1 MKASHQGGLSPN
13 KQNKYSIR
21 KYTVGTASL
30 LIGTTLIFGVHA
42 KDASAAEE
50 VAKQTQLAEE
60 KTEDTA
66 EATGE
71 SDSDLI
77 PEVPTQDTNQDNA
90 IEDLPEEGATS
101 EKAVNNAEQ
110 TQQDENLAEKQQGE
124 DKASSKTQPT
134 PTEKSAENEEAATV
148 DENKEQQATVAERK
162 AVVSQPQETEKS
174 NATNTTPTTT
184 ESTPQPKQLA
194 ETMKQVTALEDN
206 QEKEAKLVDYY
217 SKNAGVNSET
227 AKQVVQGMN
236 LDYQNLDSDQ
246 LTAEMLIALAN
257 KQEQNTPK
265 ATPVSLRSPK
275 NLMRAVTLGDAE
287 PQNSN
292 VSGTSKNVNDLIT
305 SDFKITVNSNKDGK
319 VVPGQS
325 TITLVGNVNVNDKVK
340 PGDYFTVKYSDAIQV
355 YGVNPEDI
363 KNIGDI
369 FDKKNGEKIVTAVH
383 DTKNNLITYTFTDYV
398 NRFSSVK
405 MNFDYTLFLDPTKL
419 PENKANLPLSVTI
432 GKNSKTVNTDI
443 TYPGYTV
450 GKDNSLGTS
459 FTEAISHVGDAQN
472 PGHYIQTVYVNP
484 LDKNLKN
491 VNLKVFVDHQNFPN
505 NIGQINDK
513 ATDLK
518 IYKAPKGY
526 TLSKG
531 YSIDTSK
538 LTDVTKDYSPAYSAD
553 DQVTVNFKDIDSPY
567 VVVVNTKFKPTVS
580 ENPTLV
586 QMARLS
592 SNNNTTI
599 QTGNGLGFTNNTSA
613 GASDGEKVYKVGN
626 YVWEDQNKDGIQNEK
641 GTGISGVEV
650 KLIDKSTN
658 QIIQTKTTS
667 ENGSYLFENV
677 KNGEYIIKFETP
689 NGYVSTNKNQGGDNA
704 LDSDGTEVVVTVNN
718 ADNLTIDSGF
728 YKPVYKL
735 GDKVWNDLN
744 KDGVQDDNE
753 PGISDV
759 KVTLKN
765 KAGQELK
772 VTKTNKDGK
781 YEFTDLPNGEYQVDF
796 ETPAGYV
803 PTIKNT
809 KDDTKDSD
817 GPLKAEGIISN
828 GDNFTVDQGFYKKE
842 EPKYHVGDKV
852 WEDTNKDGIQQD
864 SESGISGVKVT
875 LKGKDGE
882 TIETKAT
889 DDQGKYL
896 FENVTKGEYTIEF
909 ETPEGYKPTEIGK
922 GDADKDSNGTSAKV
936 TVDKDDITIDSGFYK
951 PTYSLG
957 DKVWEDTNKNGIQD
971 EDEKGIKGV
980 KVTLKDSTGEE
991 LDTTVTNDKGEYEF
1005 KDLPNGEYEVDFETP
1020 EGYVPTVANK
1030 EDDTKDSDGPLN
1042 AKGVI
1047 KDEDNLTVDQ
1057 GFYKKEEPPVQKP
1070 ATYKV
1075 GDKVWH
1081 DTNKDGIQ
1089 NVNEPGIS
1097 GVTVTLK
1104 QPDGT
1109 LITTKTDKD
1118 GNYIFKDLPNGK
1130 YEISFETPEGYEAT
1144 AEKAGDDRRLDSD
1157 GKTVTVEVNNA
1168 DDLTIDSGFY
1178 KKEEPPVQK
1187 PATYKVGDKVWH
1199 DTNKDGI
1206 QNVNE
1211 PGISGVTVTLK
1222 QPDGTL
1228 ITTKTDKD
1236 GNYIF
1241 KDLPNGKYEISFETP
1256 EGYEATA
1263 EKAGD
1268 DRRLDSDG
1276 KTVTVEVNNADD
1288 LTIDSGFYKKEEP
1301 PVQKPATYKVG
1312 DKVWHDTNKDGIQN
1326 VNEPGISGVTVTL
1339 KQPDGTL
1346 ITTKTD
1352 KDGNYIFK
1360 DLPNGKYEISF
1371 ETPEGY
1377 EATAEKA
1384 GDDRRL
1390 DSDGK
1395 TVTVE
1400 VNNADDLTID
1410 SGFYKKEEPPVQK
1423 PATYKVGDKVWHDTN
1438 KDGIQNVNEPGISG
1452 VTVTLKQPDGTLI
1465 TTKTDK
1471 DGNYI
1476 FKDLPN
1482 GKYEISFETPE
1493 GYEATAEKA
1502 GDDRRLDSDGKTVT
1516 VEVNNAD
1523 DLTIDSG
1530 FYKKE
1535 EPPVQKPATYKVGDK
1550 VWHDTN
1556 KDGIQNVNEPGI
1568 SGVTVT
1574 LKQPDGTLITT
1585 KTDKDGNYIFK
1596 DLPNGKY
1603 EISFETP
1610 EGYEATTANVG
1621 DDALDSDGKTVA
1633 VEVNNADDLTID
1645 SGFYKPV
1652 VEPPKTDATYKVGD
1666 KVWNDTNKDGI
1677 QNANEAGI
1685 EGVKVTLTKADGTTV
1700 ETRTDKDG
1708 NYIFTD
1714 LPNGKYEI
1722 SFETPEG
1729 YEATTENV
1737 GDDALDSDGTKV
1749 EVEVNNADDLTID
1762 SGFYKPVVEPPK
1774 TDATYKVGDK
1784 VWNDTNKDGIQN
1796 ANEAGIEGVKVT
1808 LTKADGTTVETRTD
1822 KDGNYIFTDLP
1833 NGKYEISFE
1842 TPEGYEATT
1851 ENVGDDAL
1859 DSDGTK
1865 VEVEVNNADDLTID
1879 SGFYKPVVE
1888 PPKTD
1893 ATYKVGDKVWNDTNK
1908 DGIQN
1913 ANEAGIEGVKVTLT
1927 KADGTT
1933 VETRTDKD
1941 GNYIFTDL
1949 PNGKYEI
1956 SFETP
1961 EGYEATTENVGD
1973 DALDSD
1979 GTKVEVEVN
1988 NADDLTIDSGFYKPV
2003 VEPPK
2008 TDATYKVG
2016 DKVWNDTNKDG
2027 IQNANEAGIE
2037 GVKVTLTKAD
2047 GTTVET
2053 RTDKDGNYIFTGLPN
2068 GKYEI
2073 SFETPEGYEATT
2085 ANVGDDALDSD
2096 GTKVEVEVNN
2106 ADDLTIDSGFYKPT
2120 PEVPAP
2126 EVPEQPGNPEVP
2138 APEVPEQ
2145 PGNPEVP
2152 TPEVPEQP
2160 GNPEVPTPEVPEQPG
2175 NPETPAPEVPEQP
2188 GNPEVPTPEQP
2199 GQPKVEKAM
2208 PSTPQKAE
2216 SKHKKETLPE
2226 TGQEN
2231 AGQTT
2236 LLGSLFAA
2244 LGGAFLL
2251 GRRRKDKKEQ

>member
-1 MKASHQGGLSPN
+1 MKKNQLGGISPN

-30 LIGTTLIFGVHA
+30 LIGSTLIFGVHA

-50 VAKQTQLAEE
+50 VAKQTLSAEE
-60 KTEDTA
+60 NKEESVDQSKELNDEEIPQVNEQNGDVTE
-66 EATGE
+66 EE
-71 SDSDLI
+71 N
-77 PEVPTQDTNQDNA
+77 VV
-90 IEDLPEEGATS
+90 EDLPEEENATEEATQEAEQPKQE
-101 EKAVNNAEQ
+101 EKAV
-110 TQQDENLAEKQQGE
+110 EKQQSE
-124 DKASSKTQPT
+124 DKAASEKPDT
-134 PTEKSAENEEAATV
+134 PTQKSTEKAPSV
-148 DENKEQQATVAERK
+148 DENKETQATTSERK
-162 AVVSQPQETEKS
+162 
-174 NATNTTPTTT
+174 TT
-184 ESTPQPKQLA
+184 ESASDVAPRAVTNSKEAQVPVDTEKAALATQANGLA
-194 ETMKQVTALEDN
+194 ETVKQVASLTSNE
-206 QEKEAKLVDYY
+206 EKEAKLVDYY
-217 SKNAGVNSET
+217 SKNAGVSSEA

-257 KQEQNTPK
+257 KQEKNAPK
-265 ATPVSLRSPK
+265 ATPVSLKSRSASIAEVQPT
-275 NLMRAVTLGDAE
+275 TLSGR
-287 PQNSN
+287 N
-292 VSGTSKNVNDLIT
+292 VSDLIQSET
-305 SDFKITVNSNKDGK
+305 KLTVNPTKTGD

-325 TITLVGNVNVNDKVK
+325 SVSLKSALSVDDNVKA
-340 PGDYFTVKYSDAIQV
+340 GDYFVVKYSENLQV
-355 YGVNPEDI
+355 YGVNPEDK
-363 KNIGDI
+363 KNIGDVY
-369 FDKKNGEKIVTAVH
+369 DRANGEKIATAVH
-383 DTKNNLITYTFTDYV
+383 DINNKTVTYTFTEYV
-398 NRFSSVK
+398 NRFNSVK
-405 MNFDYTLFLDPTKL
+405 MNFDYTLFFDSK
-419 PENKANLPLSVTI
+419 NLPDSKVNVPISVTI
-432 GKNSKTVNTDI
+432 GDKVNSINTNI
-443 TYPGYTV
+443 TYPEYTHYD
-450 GKDNSLGTS
+450 KNSLGTA
-459 FTEAISHVGDAQN
+459 FTEAISHVEDTQN
-472 PGHYIQTVYVNP
+472 PGHYIQTIYVNP
-484 LDKNLKN
+484 LNENLKN
-491 VNLKVFVDHQNFPN
+491 VNLKVYVDHQKFPE
-505 NIGQINDK
+505 NIGQINADK
-513 ATDLK
+513 TEIK
-518 IYKAPKGY
+518 IYQVPKGY
-526 TLSKG
+526 TLNKG
-531 YSIDTSK
+531 YYIEPSKLIDVSKNYSPIYGSNDQVSID
-538 LTDVTKDYSPAYSAD
+538 
-553 DQVTVNFKDIDSPY
+553 FKDIESPY
-567 VVVVNTKFKPTVS
+567 IVVVNTKFKPTSS

-586 QMARLS
+586 QMAQLS
-592 SNNNTTI
+592 STNNRTI
-599 QTGNGLGFTNNTSA
+599 QTGNGLGFTNNSSG
-613 GASDGEKVYKVGN
+613 GASLGEKVYKVGN
-626 YVWEDQNKDGIQNEK
+626 YVWEDKNKDGIQNET
-641 GTGISGVEV
+641 GAGISGVKV
-650 KLIDKSTN
+650 TLIDKETK
-658 QIIQTKTTS
+658 QTIQTKKTN

-677 KNGEYIIKFETP
+677 KNGNYIIKFEKP
-689 NGYVSTNKNQGGDNA
+689 DGYEPTLKDQGKDDEK
-704 LDSDGTEVVVTVNN
+704 DSDGTEVEVTVNN
-718 ADNLTIDSGF
+718 SDNLTIDSGF

-744 KDGVQDDNE
+744 KDGIQDDNE
-753 PGISDV
+753 PGIANV

-765 KAGQELK
+765 KEGQELK
-772 VTKTNKDGK
+772 VTQTNEEGK

-796 ETPAGYV
+796 ETPDDYV
-803 PTIKNT
+803 PTKPNT
-809 KDDTKDSD
+809 VDDTRDSD
-817 GPLKAEGIISN
+817 GPSN
-828 GDNFTVDQGFYKKE
+828 AIGVIKDKDNLTVDQGFYKKE
-842 EPKYHVGDKV
+842 ETKYHVGDKVWEDSNKDGIQQDTESGISGVKVTLKDKDGKVVETKTTDEKGNYLFENVSKGEYTIEFETPQGYKPTVTGKGELDKDSNGTSAEITVTQNDLTIDSGFYKPTYSLGDKVWEDTNKNGIQDKDEKGVQGVLINVFNSKNQLVDTVTTNEKGEYSVPNLPNGDYKVEFKNIPAGYVVSPTEQGNDISVDSNGLSSVITIKDQDNLTADLGIYQPTFKVGDKV
-852 WEDTNKDGIQQD
+852 WEDTNKDGIQGE

-875 LKGKDGE
+875 LKDKDGKVV
-882 TIETKAT
+882 ETKTT
-889 DDQGKYL
+889 DEKGNYL
-896 FENVTKGEYTIEF
+896 FENVAKGDYTIEF
-909 ETPEGYKPTEIGK
+909 ETPEGYKPTVTGK

-936 TVDKDDITIDSGFYK
+936 TVDKDDLTIDSGFYK

-957 DKVWEDTNKNGIQD
+957 DKVWEDRNKNGIQD

-1005 KDLPNGEYEVDFETP
+1005 KDLPNGEYQVDFETP
-1020 EGYVPTVANK
+1020 EGYVPTVANT

-1144 AEKAGDDRRLDSD
+1144 TANVGDDALDSD
-1157 GKTVTVEVNNA
+1157 GTKVEVEVNNA

-1178 KKEEPPVQK
+1178 KPVVEPPKTDATYKVGDKVWHDTNKDGIQNVNEPGISGVTVTLKQPDGTLISTKTDKEGNYIFKDLPNGKYEISFETPEGYEATTANVGDDALDSDGTKVEVEVNNADDLTIDSGFYK
-1187 PATYKVGDKVWH
+1187 PVVEPPKTDATYKVGDKVWH

-1241 KDLPNGKYEISFETP
+1241 T
-1256 EGYEATA
+1256 
-1263 EKAGD
+1263 
-1268 DRRLDSDG
+1268 
-1276 KTVTVEVNNADD
+1276 
-1288 LTIDSGFYKKEEP
+1288 
-1301 PVQKPATYKVG
+1301 
-1312 DKVWHDTNKDGIQN
+1312 
-1326 VNEPGISGVTVTL
+1326 
-1339 KQPDGTL
+1339 
-1346 ITTKTD
+1346 
-1352 KDGNYIFK
+1352 
-1360 DLPNGKYEISF
+1360 
-1371 ETPEGY
+1371 
-1377 EATAEKA
+1377 
-1384 GDDRRL
+1384 
-1390 DSDGK
+1390 
-1395 TVTVE
+1395 
-1400 VNNADDLTID
+1400 
-1410 SGFYKKEEPPVQK
+1410 
-1423 PATYKVGDKVWHDTN
+1423 
-1438 KDGIQNVNEPGISG
+1438 
-1452 VTVTLKQPDGTLI
+1452 
-1465 TTKTDK
+1465 
-1471 DGNYI
+1471 
-1476 FKDLPN
+1476 
-1482 GKYEISFETPE
+1482 
-1493 GYEATAEKA
+1493 
-1502 GDDRRLDSDGKTVT
+1502 
-1516 VEVNNAD
+1516 
-1523 DLTIDSG
+1523 
-1530 FYKKE
+1530 
-1535 EPPVQKPATYKVGDK
+1535 
-1550 VWHDTN
+1550 
-1556 KDGIQNVNEPGI
+1556 
-1568 SGVTVT
+1568 
-1574 LKQPDGTLITT
+1574 
-1585 KTDKDGNYIFK
+1585 

-1610 EGYEATTANVG
+1610 EGYEATTA
-1621 DDALDSDGKTVA
+1621 
-1633 VEVNNADDLTID
+1633 
-1645 SGFYKPV
+1645 
-1652 VEPPKTDATYKVGD
+1652 
-1666 KVWNDTNKDGI
+1666 
-1677 QNANEAGI
+1677 
-1685 EGVKVTLTKADGTTV
+1685 
-1700 ETRTDKDG
+1700 
-1708 NYIFTD
+1708 
-1714 LPNGKYEI
+1714 
-1722 SFETPEG
+1722 
-1729 YEATTENV
+1729 NV

-1851 ENVGDDAL
+1851 ANVGDDAL

-1961 EGYEATTENVGD
+1961 EGYEATT
-1973 DALDSD
+1973 
-1979 GTKVEVEVN
+1979 
-1988 NADDLTIDSGFYKPV
+1988 
-2003 VEPPK
+2003 
-2008 TDATYKVG
+2008 
-2016 DKVWNDTNKDG
+2016 
-2027 IQNANEAGIE
+2027 
-2037 GVKVTLTKAD
+2037 
-2047 GTTVET
+2047 
-2053 RTDKDGNYIFTGLPN
+2053 
-2068 GKYEI
+2068 
-2073 SFETPEGYEATT
+2073 

-2106 ADDLTIDSGFYKPT
+2106 ADDLTIDSGFYKLT
-2120 PEVPAP
+2120 PEVPA
-2126 EVPEQPGNPEVP
+2126 PEVP

-2175 NPETPAPEVPEQP
+2175 NPEVPAPEVPEQP
-2188 GNPEVPTPEQP
+2188 GNPEVPTPEVPEQPGNPETPTPEVPEQPGNPETPTPEVPEQPGNPETPTPEVPKQPGNPETPAPNMPEQP

>member
-1 MKASHQGGLSPN
+1 MKKNQLGGISPN

-30 LIGTTLIFGVHA
+30 LIGSTLIFGVHA

-50 VAKQTQLAEE
+50 VAKQTLSAEE
-60 KTEDTA
+60 NKEESVDQSKELNDEEIPQVNEQNGDVTE
-66 EATGE
+66 EE
-71 SDSDLI
+71 N
-77 PEVPTQDTNQDNA
+77 VV
-90 IEDLPEEGATS
+90 EDLPEEENATEEATQEAEQPKQE
-101 EKAVNNAEQ
+101 EKAV
-110 TQQDENLAEKQQGE
+110 EKQQSE
-124 DKASSKTQPT
+124 DKAASEKPDT
-134 PTEKSAENEEAATV
+134 PTQKSTEKAPSV
-148 DENKEQQATVAERK
+148 DENKETQATTSERK
-162 AVVSQPQETEKS
+162 
-174 NATNTTPTTT
+174 TT
-184 ESTPQPKQLA
+184 ESASDVAPRAVTNSKEAQVPVDTEKAALATQANGLA
-194 ETMKQVTALEDN
+194 ETVKQVASLTSNE
-206 QEKEAKLVDYY
+206 EKEAKLVDYY
-217 SKNAGVNSET
+217 SKNAGVSSEA

-257 KQEQNTPK
+257 KQEKNAPK
-265 ATPVSLRSPK
+265 ATPVSLKSRSASIAEVQPT
-275 NLMRAVTLGDAE
+275 TLSGR
-287 PQNSN
+287 N
-292 VSGTSKNVNDLIT
+292 VSDLIQSET
-305 SDFKITVNSNKDGK
+305 KLTVNPTKTGD

-325 TITLVGNVNVNDKVK
+325 SVSLKSALSVDDNVKA
-340 PGDYFTVKYSDAIQV
+340 GDYFVVKYSENLQV
-355 YGVNPEDI
+355 YGVNPEDK
-363 KNIGDI
+363 KNIGDVY
-369 FDKKNGEKIVTAVH
+369 DRANGEKIATAVH
-383 DTKNNLITYTFTDYV
+383 DINNKTVTYTFTEYV
-398 NRFSSVK
+398 NRFNSVK
-405 MNFDYTLFLDPTKL
+405 MNFDYTLFFDSK
-419 PENKANLPLSVTI
+419 NLPDSKVNVPISVTI
-432 GKNSKTVNTDI
+432 GDKVNSINTNI
-443 TYPGYTV
+443 TYPEYTHYD
-450 GKDNSLGTS
+450 KNSLGTA
-459 FTEAISHVGDAQN
+459 FTEAISHVEDTQN
-472 PGHYIQTVYVNP
+472 PGHYIQTIYVNP
-484 LDKNLKN
+484 LNENLKN
-491 VNLKVFVDHQNFPN
+491 VNLKVYVDHQKFPE
-505 NIGQINDK
+505 NIGQINADK
-513 ATDLK
+513 TEIK
-518 IYKAPKGY
+518 IYQVPKGY
-526 TLSKG
+526 TLNKG
-531 YSIDTSK
+531 YYIEPSKLIDVSKNYSPIYGSNDQVSID
-538 LTDVTKDYSPAYSAD
+538 
-553 DQVTVNFKDIDSPY
+553 FKDIESPY
-567 VVVVNTKFKPTVS
+567 IVVVNTKFKPTSS

-586 QMARLS
+586 QMAQLS
-592 SNNNTTI
+592 STNNRTI
-599 QTGNGLGFTNNTSA
+599 QTGNGLGFTNNSSG
-613 GASDGEKVYKVGN
+613 GASLGEKVYKVGN
-626 YVWEDQNKDGIQNEK
+626 YVWEDKNKDGIQNET
-641 GTGISGVEV
+641 GAGISGVKV
-650 KLIDKSTN
+650 TLIDKETK
-658 QIIQTKTTS
+658 QTIQTKKTN

-677 KNGEYIIKFETP
+677 KNGNYIIKFEKP
-689 NGYVSTNKNQGGDNA
+689 DGYEPTLKDQGKDDEK
-704 LDSDGTEVVVTVNN
+704 DSDGTEVEVTVNN
-718 ADNLTIDSGF
+718 SDNLTIDSGF

-744 KDGVQDDNE
+744 KDGIQDDNE
-753 PGISDV
+753 PGIANV

-765 KAGQELK
+765 KEGQELK
-772 VTKTNKDGK
+772 VTQTNEEGK

-796 ETPAGYV
+796 ETPDDYV
-803 PTIKNT
+803 PTKPNT
-809 KDDTKDSD
+809 VDDTRDSD
-817 GPLKAEGIISN
+817 GPSN
-828 GDNFTVDQGFYKKE
+828 AIGVIKDKDNLTVDQGFYKKE
-842 EPKYHVGDKV
+842 ETKYHVGDKVWEDSNKDGIQQDTESGISGVKVTLKDKDGKVVETKTTDEKGNYLFENVSKGEYTIEFETPQGYKPTVTGKGELDKDSNGTSAEITVTQNDLTIDSGFYKPTYSLGDKVWEDTNKNGIQDKDEKGVQGVLINVFNSKNQLVDTVTTNEKGEYSVPNLPNGDYKVEFKNIPAGYVVSPTEQGNDISVDSNGLSSVITIKDQDNLTADLGIYQPTFKVGDKV
-852 WEDTNKDGIQQD
+852 WEDTNKDGIQGE

-875 LKGKDGE
+875 LKDKDGKVV
-882 TIETKAT
+882 ETKTT
-889 DDQGKYL
+889 DEKGNYL
-896 FENVTKGEYTIEF
+896 FENVAKGDYTIEF
-909 ETPEGYKPTEIGK
+909 ETPEGYKPTVTGK

-936 TVDKDDITIDSGFYK
+936 TVDKDDLTIDSGFYK

-957 DKVWEDTNKNGIQD
+957 DKVWEDRNKNGIQD

-1005 KDLPNGEYEVDFETP
+1005 KDLPNGEYQVDFETP
-1020 EGYVPTVANK
+1020 EGYVPTVANT

-1144 AEKAGDDRRLDSD
+1144 TEKAGDDRRLDSD

-1228 ITTKTDKD
+1228 ISTKTDKE

-1256 EGYEATA
+1256 EGYEATTA
-1263 EKAGD
+1263 NVGD
-1268 DRRLDSDG
+1268 DALDSDG
-1276 KTVTVEVNNADD
+1276 TKVEVEVNNADD
-1288 LTIDSGFYKKEEP
+1288 LTIDSGFYKPVVEP
-1301 PVQKPATYKVG
+1301 PKTDATYKVG

-1352 KDGNYIFK
+1352 KDGNYIF
-1360 DLPNGKYEISF
+1360 
-1371 ETPEGY
+1371 T
-1377 EATAEKA
+1377 
-1384 GDDRRL
+1384 
-1390 DSDGK
+1390 
-1395 TVTVE
+1395 
-1400 VNNADDLTID
+1400 
-1410 SGFYKKEEPPVQK
+1410 
-1423 PATYKVGDKVWHDTN
+1423 
-1438 KDGIQNVNEPGISG
+1438 
-1452 VTVTLKQPDGTLI
+1452 
-1465 TTKTDK
+1465 
-1471 DGNYI
+1471 
-1476 FKDLPN
+1476 
-1482 GKYEISFETPE
+1482 
-1493 GYEATAEKA
+1493 
-1502 GDDRRLDSDGKTVT
+1502 
-1516 VEVNNAD
+1516 
-1523 DLTIDSG
+1523 
-1530 FYKKE
+1530 
-1535 EPPVQKPATYKVGDK
+1535 
-1550 VWHDTN
+1550 
-1556 KDGIQNVNEPGI
+1556 
-1568 SGVTVT
+1568 
-1574 LKQPDGTLITT
+1574 
-1585 KTDKDGNYIFK
+1585 

-1610 EGYEATTANVG
+1610 EGYEATTA
-1621 DDALDSDGKTVA
+1621 
-1633 VEVNNADDLTID
+1633 
-1645 SGFYKPV
+1645 
-1652 VEPPKTDATYKVGD
+1652 
-1666 KVWNDTNKDGI
+1666 
-1677 QNANEAGI
+1677 
-1685 EGVKVTLTKADGTTV
+1685 
-1700 ETRTDKDG
+1700 
-1708 NYIFTD
+1708 
-1714 LPNGKYEI
+1714 
-1722 SFETPEG
+1722 
-1729 YEATTENV
+1729 NV

-1851 ENVGDDAL
+1851 
-1859 DSDGTK
+1859 
-1865 VEVEVNNADDLTID
+1865 
-1879 SGFYKPVVE
+1879 
-1888 PPKTD
+1888 
-1893 ATYKVGDKVWNDTNK
+1893 
-1908 DGIQN
+1908 
-1913 ANEAGIEGVKVTLT
+1913 
-1927 KADGTT
+1927 
-1933 VETRTDKD
+1933 
-1941 GNYIFTDL
+1941 
-1949 PNGKYEI
+1949 
-1956 SFETP
+1956 
-1961 EGYEATTENVGD
+1961 
-1973 DALDSD
+1973 
-1979 GTKVEVEVN
+1979 
-1988 NADDLTIDSGFYKPV
+1988 
-2003 VEPPK
+2003 
-2008 TDATYKVG
+2008 
-2016 DKVWNDTNKDG
+2016 
-2027 IQNANEAGIE
+2027 
-2037 GVKVTLTKAD
+2037 
-2047 GTTVET
+2047 
-2053 RTDKDGNYIFTGLPN
+2053 
-2068 GKYEI
+2068 
-2073 SFETPEGYEATT
+2073 

-2106 ADDLTIDSGFYKPT
+2106 ADDLTIDSGFYKLT
-2120 PEVPAP
+2120 PEVPA
-2126 EVPEQPGNPEVP
+2126 PEVP

-2175 NPETPAPEVPEQP
+2175 NPEVPAPEVPEQP
-2188 GNPEVPTPEQP
+2188 GNPEVPTPEVPEQPGNPETPTPEVPEQPGNPETPTPEVPEQPGNPETPTPEVPEQPGNPEVPTPEVPKQPGNPETPAPNMPEQP

>member
-1 MKASHQGGLSPN
+1 MKKNQLGGISPN

-30 LIGTTLIFGVHA
+30 LIGSTLIFGVHA

-50 VAKQTQLAEE
+50 VAKQTLSAEE
-60 KTEDTA
+60 NKEESVDQSKELNDEEIPQVNEQNGDVTE
-66 EATGE
+66 EE
-71 SDSDLI
+71 N
-77 PEVPTQDTNQDNA
+77 VV
-90 IEDLPEEGATS
+90 EDLPEEENATEEATQEAEQPKQE
-101 EKAVNNAEQ
+101 EKAV
-110 TQQDENLAEKQQGE
+110 EKQQSE
-124 DKASSKTQPT
+124 DKAASEKPDT
-134 PTEKSAENEEAATV
+134 PTQKSTEKAPSV
-148 DENKEQQATVAERK
+148 DENKETQATTSERK
-162 AVVSQPQETEKS
+162 
-174 NATNTTPTTT
+174 TT
-184 ESTPQPKQLA
+184 ESASDVAPRAVTNSKEAQVPVDTEKAALATQANGLA
-194 ETMKQVTALEDN
+194 ETVKQVASLTSNE
-206 QEKEAKLVDYY
+206 EKEAKLVDYY
-217 SKNAGVNSET
+217 SKNAGVSSEA

-257 KQEQNTPK
+257 KQEKNAPK
-265 ATPVSLRSPK
+265 ATPVSLKSRSASIAEVQPT
-275 NLMRAVTLGDAE
+275 TLSGR
-287 PQNSN
+287 N
-292 VSGTSKNVNDLIT
+292 VSDLIQSET
-305 SDFKITVNSNKDGK
+305 KLTVNPTKTGD

-325 TITLVGNVNVNDKVK
+325 SVSLKSALSVDDNVKA
-340 PGDYFTVKYSDAIQV
+340 GDYFVVKYSENLQV
-355 YGVNPEDI
+355 YGVNPEDK
-363 KNIGDI
+363 KNIGDVY
-369 FDKKNGEKIVTAVH
+369 DRANGEKIATAVH
-383 DTKNNLITYTFTDYV
+383 DINNKTVTYTFTEYV
-398 NRFSSVK
+398 NRFNSVK
-405 MNFDYTLFLDPTKL
+405 MNFDYTLFFDSK
-419 PENKANLPLSVTI
+419 NLPDSKVNVPISVTI
-432 GKNSKTVNTDI
+432 GDKVNSINTNI
-443 TYPGYTV
+443 TYPEYTHYD
-450 GKDNSLGTS
+450 KNSLGTA
-459 FTEAISHVGDAQN
+459 FTEAISHVEDTQN
-472 PGHYIQTVYVNP
+472 PGHYIQTIYVNP
-484 LDKNLKN
+484 LNENLKN
-491 VNLKVFVDHQNFPN
+491 VNLKVYVDHQKFPE
-505 NIGQINDK
+505 NIGQINADK
-513 ATDLK
+513 TEIK
-518 IYKAPKGY
+518 IYQVPKGY
-526 TLSKG
+526 TLNKG
-531 YSIDTSK
+531 YYIEPSKLIDVSKNYSPIYGSNDQVSID
-538 LTDVTKDYSPAYSAD
+538 
-553 DQVTVNFKDIDSPY
+553 FKDIESPY
-567 VVVVNTKFKPTVS
+567 IVVVNTKFKPTSS

-586 QMARLS
+586 QMAQLS
-592 SNNNTTI
+592 STNNRTI
-599 QTGNGLGFTNNTSA
+599 QTGNGLGFTNNSSG
-613 GASDGEKVYKVGN
+613 GASLGEKVYKVGN
-626 YVWEDQNKDGIQNEK
+626 YVWEDKNKDGIQNET
-641 GTGISGVEV
+641 GAGISGVKV
-650 KLIDKSTN
+650 TLIDKETK
-658 QIIQTKTTS
+658 QTIQTKKTN

-677 KNGEYIIKFETP
+677 KNGNYIIKFEKP
-689 NGYVSTNKNQGGDNA
+689 DGYEPTLKDQGKDDEK
-704 LDSDGTEVVVTVNN
+704 DSDGTEVEVTVNN
-718 ADNLTIDSGF
+718 SDNLTIDSGF

-744 KDGVQDDNE
+744 KDGIQDDNE
-753 PGISDV
+753 PGIANV

-765 KAGQELK
+765 KEGQELK
-772 VTKTNKDGK
+772 VTQTNEEGK

-796 ETPAGYV
+796 ETPDDYV
-803 PTIKNT
+803 PTKPNT
-809 KDDTKDSD
+809 VDDTRDSD
-817 GPLKAEGIISN
+817 GPSN
-828 GDNFTVDQGFYKKE
+828 AIGVIKDKDNLTVDQGFYKKE
-842 EPKYHVGDKV
+842 ETKYHVGDKVWEDSNKDGIQQDTESGISGVKVTLKDKDGKVVETKTTDEKGNYLFENVSKGEYTIEFETPQGYKPTVTGKGELDKDSNGTSAEITVTQNDLTIDSGFYKPTYSLGDKVWEDTNKNGIQDKDEKGVQGVLINVFNSKNQLVDTVTTNEKGEYSVPNLPNGDYKVEFKNIPAGYVVSPTEQGNDISVDSNGLSSVITIKDQDNLTADLGIYQPTFKVGDKV
-852 WEDTNKDGIQQD
+852 WEDTNKDGIQGE

-875 LKGKDGE
+875 LKDKDGKVV
-882 TIETKAT
+882 ETKTT
-889 DDQGKYL
+889 DEKGNYL
-896 FENVTKGEYTIEF
+896 FENVAKGDYTIEF
-909 ETPEGYKPTEIGK
+909 ETPEGYKPTVTGK

-936 TVDKDDITIDSGFYK
+936 TVDKDDLTIDSGFYK

-957 DKVWEDTNKNGIQD
+957 DKVWEDRNKNGIQD

-1005 KDLPNGEYEVDFETP
+1005 KDLPNGEYQVDFETP
-1020 EGYVPTVANK
+1020 EGYVPTVANT

-1144 AEKAGDDRRLDSD
+1144 TANVGDDALDSD
-1157 GKTVTVEVNNA
+1157 GTKVEVEVNNA

-1178 KKEEPPVQK
+1178 KPVVEPPKTDATYKVGDKVWHDTNKDGIQNVNEPGISGVTVTLKQPDGTLISTKTDKEGNYIFKDLPNGKYEISFETPEGYEATTANVGDDALDSDGTKVEVEVNNADDLTIDSGFYK
-1187 PATYKVGDKVWH
+1187 PVVEPPKTDATYKVGDKVWH

-1241 KDLPNGKYEISFETP
+1241 T
-1256 EGYEATA
+1256 
-1263 EKAGD
+1263 
-1268 DRRLDSDG
+1268 
-1276 KTVTVEVNNADD
+1276 
-1288 LTIDSGFYKKEEP
+1288 
-1301 PVQKPATYKVG
+1301 
-1312 DKVWHDTNKDGIQN
+1312 
-1326 VNEPGISGVTVTL
+1326 
-1339 KQPDGTL
+1339 
-1346 ITTKTD
+1346 
-1352 KDGNYIFK
+1352 
-1360 DLPNGKYEISF
+1360 
-1371 ETPEGY
+1371 
-1377 EATAEKA
+1377 
-1384 GDDRRL
+1384 
-1390 DSDGK
+1390 
-1395 TVTVE
+1395 
-1400 VNNADDLTID
+1400 
-1410 SGFYKKEEPPVQK
+1410 
-1423 PATYKVGDKVWHDTN
+1423 
-1438 KDGIQNVNEPGISG
+1438 
-1452 VTVTLKQPDGTLI
+1452 
-1465 TTKTDK
+1465 
-1471 DGNYI
+1471 
-1476 FKDLPN
+1476 
-1482 GKYEISFETPE
+1482 
-1493 GYEATAEKA
+1493 
-1502 GDDRRLDSDGKTVT
+1502 
-1516 VEVNNAD
+1516 
-1523 DLTIDSG
+1523 
-1530 FYKKE
+1530 
-1535 EPPVQKPATYKVGDK
+1535 
-1550 VWHDTN
+1550 
-1556 KDGIQNVNEPGI
+1556 
-1568 SGVTVT
+1568 
-1574 LKQPDGTLITT
+1574 
-1585 KTDKDGNYIFK
+1585 

-1610 EGYEATTANVG
+1610 EGYEATTA
-1621 DDALDSDGKTVA
+1621 
-1633 VEVNNADDLTID
+1633 
-1645 SGFYKPV
+1645 
-1652 VEPPKTDATYKVGD
+1652 
-1666 KVWNDTNKDGI
+1666 
-1677 QNANEAGI
+1677 
-1685 EGVKVTLTKADGTTV
+1685 
-1700 ETRTDKDG
+1700 
-1708 NYIFTD
+1708 
-1714 LPNGKYEI
+1714 
-1722 SFETPEG
+1722 
-1729 YEATTENV
+1729 NV

-1851 ENVGDDAL
+1851 ANVGDDAL

-1961 EGYEATTENVGD
+1961 EGYEATT
-1973 DALDSD
+1973 
-1979 GTKVEVEVN
+1979 
-1988 NADDLTIDSGFYKPV
+1988 
-2003 VEPPK
+2003 
-2008 TDATYKVG
+2008 
-2016 DKVWNDTNKDG
+2016 
-2027 IQNANEAGIE
+2027 
-2037 GVKVTLTKAD
+2037 
-2047 GTTVET
+2047 
-2053 RTDKDGNYIFTGLPN
+2053 
-2068 GKYEI
+2068 
-2073 SFETPEGYEATT
+2073 

-2106 ADDLTIDSGFYKPT
+2106 ADDLTIDSGFYKLT
-2120 PEVPAP
+2120 PEVPA
-2126 EVPEQPGNPEVP
+2126 PEVP

-2175 NPETPAPEVPEQP
+2175 NPEVPAPEVPEQP
-2188 GNPEVPTPEQP
+2188 GNPEVPTPEVPEQPGNPETPTPEVPEQPGNPETPTPEVPKQPGNPETPAPNMPEQP

>member
-1 MKASHQGGLSPN
+1 MKKNQLGGISPN

-30 LIGTTLIFGVHA
+30 LIGSTLIFGVHA

-50 VAKQTQLAEE
+50 VAKQTLSAEE
-60 KTEDTA
+60 NKEESVDQSKELNDEEIPQVNEQNGDVTE
-66 EATGE
+66 EE
-71 SDSDLI
+71 N
-77 PEVPTQDTNQDNA
+77 VV
-90 IEDLPEEGATS
+90 EDLPEEENATEEATQEAEQPKQE
-101 EKAVNNAEQ
+101 EKAV
-110 TQQDENLAEKQQGE
+110 EKQQSE
-124 DKASSKTQPT
+124 DKAASEKPDT
-134 PTEKSAENEEAATV
+134 PTQKSTEKAPSV
-148 DENKEQQATVAERK
+148 DENKETQATTSERK
-162 AVVSQPQETEKS
+162 
-174 NATNTTPTTT
+174 TT
-184 ESTPQPKQLA
+184 ESASDVAPRAVTNSKEAQVPVDTEKAALATQANGLA
-194 ETMKQVTALEDN
+194 ETVKQVASLTSNE
-206 QEKEAKLVDYY
+206 EKEAKLVDYY
-217 SKNAGVNSET
+217 SKNAGVSSEA

-257 KQEQNTPK
+257 KQEKNAPK
-265 ATPVSLRSPK
+265 ATPVSLKSRSASIAEVQPT
-275 NLMRAVTLGDAE
+275 TLSGR
-287 PQNSN
+287 N
-292 VSGTSKNVNDLIT
+292 VSDLIQSET
-305 SDFKITVNSNKDGK
+305 KLTVNPTKTGD

-325 TITLVGNVNVNDKVK
+325 SVSLKSALSVDDNVKA
-340 PGDYFTVKYSDAIQV
+340 GDYFVVKYSENLQV
-355 YGVNPEDI
+355 YGVNPEDK
-363 KNIGDI
+363 KNIGDVY
-369 FDKKNGEKIVTAVH
+369 DRANGEKIATAVH
-383 DTKNNLITYTFTDYV
+383 DINNKTVTYTFTEYV
-398 NRFSSVK
+398 NRFNSVK
-405 MNFDYTLFLDPTKL
+405 MNFDYTLFFDSK
-419 PENKANLPLSVTI
+419 NLPDSKVNVPISVTI
-432 GKNSKTVNTDI
+432 GDKVNSINTNI
-443 TYPGYTV
+443 TYPEYTHYD
-450 GKDNSLGTS
+450 KNSLGTA
-459 FTEAISHVGDAQN
+459 FTEAISHVEDTQN
-472 PGHYIQTVYVNP
+472 PGHYIQTIYVNP
-484 LDKNLKN
+484 LNENLKN
-491 VNLKVFVDHQNFPN
+491 VNLKVYVDHQKFPE
-505 NIGQINDK
+505 NIGQINADK
-513 ATDLK
+513 TEIK
-518 IYKAPKGY
+518 IYQVPKGY
-526 TLSKG
+526 TLNKG
-531 YSIDTSK
+531 YYIEPSKLIDVSKNYSPIYGSNDQVSID
-538 LTDVTKDYSPAYSAD
+538 
-553 DQVTVNFKDIDSPY
+553 FKDIESPY
-567 VVVVNTKFKPTVS
+567 IVVVNTKFKPTSS

-586 QMARLS
+586 QMAQLS
-592 SNNNTTI
+592 STNNRTI
-599 QTGNGLGFTNNTSA
+599 QTGNGLGFTNNSSG
-613 GASDGEKVYKVGN
+613 GASLGEKVYKVGN
-626 YVWEDQNKDGIQNEK
+626 YVWEDKNKDGIQNET
-641 GTGISGVEV
+641 GAGISGVKV
-650 KLIDKSTN
+650 TLIDKETK
-658 QIIQTKTTS
+658 QTIQTKKTN

-677 KNGEYIIKFETP
+677 KNGNYIIKFEKP
-689 NGYVSTNKNQGGDNA
+689 DGYEPTLKDQGKDDEK
-704 LDSDGTEVVVTVNN
+704 DSDGTEVEVTVNN
-718 ADNLTIDSGF
+718 SDNLTIDSGF

-744 KDGVQDDNE
+744 KDGIQDDNE
-753 PGISDV
+753 PGIANV

-765 KAGQELK
+765 KEGQELK
-772 VTKTNKDGK
+772 VTQTNEEGK

-796 ETPAGYV
+796 ETPDDYV
-803 PTIKNT
+803 PTKPNT
-809 KDDTKDSD
+809 VDDTRDSD
-817 GPLKAEGIISN
+817 GPSN
-828 GDNFTVDQGFYKKE
+828 AIGVIKDKDNLTVDQGFYKKE
-842 EPKYHVGDKV
+842 ETKYHVGDKVWEDSNKDGIQQDTESGISGVKVTLKDKDGKVVETKTTDEKGNYLFENVSKGEYTIEFETPQGYKPTVTGKGELDKDSNGTSAEITVTQNDLTIDSGFYKPTYSLGDKVWEDTNKNGIQDKDEKGVQGVLINVFNSKNQLVDTVTTNEKGEYSVPNLPNGDYKVEFKNIPAGYVVSPTEQGNDISVDSNGLSSVITIKDQDNLTADLGIYQPTFKVGDKV
-852 WEDTNKDGIQQD
+852 WEDTNKDGIQGE

-875 LKGKDGE
+875 LKDKDGKVV
-882 TIETKAT
+882 ETKTT
-889 DDQGKYL
+889 DEKGNYL
-896 FENVTKGEYTIEF
+896 FENVAKGDYTIEF
-909 ETPEGYKPTEIGK
+909 ETPEGYKPTVTGK

-936 TVDKDDITIDSGFYK
+936 TVDKDDLTIDSGFYK

-957 DKVWEDTNKNGIQD
+957 DKVWEDRNKNGIQD

-1005 KDLPNGEYEVDFETP
+1005 KDLPNGEYQVDFETP
-1020 EGYVPTVANK
+1020 EGYVPTVANT

-1144 AEKAGDDRRLDSD
+1144 TEKAGDDRRLDSD

-1228 ITTKTDKD
+1228 ISTKTDKE

-1256 EGYEATA
+1256 EGYEATTA
-1263 EKAGD
+1263 NVGD
-1268 DRRLDSDG
+1268 DALDSDG
-1276 KTVTVEVNNADD
+1276 TKVEVEVNNADD
-1288 LTIDSGFYKKEEP
+1288 LTIDSGFYKPVVEP
-1301 PVQKPATYKVG
+1301 PKTDATYKVG

-1352 KDGNYIFK
+1352 KDGNYIF
-1360 DLPNGKYEISF
+1360 
-1371 ETPEGY
+1371 T
-1377 EATAEKA
+1377 
-1384 GDDRRL
+1384 
-1390 DSDGK
+1390 
-1395 TVTVE
+1395 
-1400 VNNADDLTID
+1400 
-1410 SGFYKKEEPPVQK
+1410 
-1423 PATYKVGDKVWHDTN
+1423 
-1438 KDGIQNVNEPGISG
+1438 
-1452 VTVTLKQPDGTLI
+1452 
-1465 TTKTDK
+1465 
-1471 DGNYI
+1471 
-1476 FKDLPN
+1476 
-1482 GKYEISFETPE
+1482 
-1493 GYEATAEKA
+1493 
-1502 GDDRRLDSDGKTVT
+1502 
-1516 VEVNNAD
+1516 
-1523 DLTIDSG
+1523 
-1530 FYKKE
+1530 
-1535 EPPVQKPATYKVGDK
+1535 
-1550 VWHDTN
+1550 
-1556 KDGIQNVNEPGI
+1556 
-1568 SGVTVT
+1568 
-1574 LKQPDGTLITT
+1574 
-1585 KTDKDGNYIFK
+1585 

-1610 EGYEATTANVG
+1610 EGYEATTA
-1621 DDALDSDGKTVA
+1621 
-1633 VEVNNADDLTID
+1633 
-1645 SGFYKPV
+1645 
-1652 VEPPKTDATYKVGD
+1652 
-1666 KVWNDTNKDGI
+1666 
-1677 QNANEAGI
+1677 
-1685 EGVKVTLTKADGTTV
+1685 
-1700 ETRTDKDG
+1700 
-1708 NYIFTD
+1708 
-1714 LPNGKYEI
+1714 
-1722 SFETPEG
+1722 
-1729 YEATTENV
+1729 NV

-1851 ENVGDDAL
+1851 ANVGDDAL

-1961 EGYEATTENVGD
+1961 EGYEATT
-1973 DALDSD
+1973 
-1979 GTKVEVEVN
+1979 
-1988 NADDLTIDSGFYKPV
+1988 
-2003 VEPPK
+2003 
-2008 TDATYKVG
+2008 
-2016 DKVWNDTNKDG
+2016 
-2027 IQNANEAGIE
+2027 
-2037 GVKVTLTKAD
+2037 
-2047 GTTVET
+2047 
-2053 RTDKDGNYIFTGLPN
+2053 
-2068 GKYEI
+2068 
-2073 SFETPEGYEATT
+2073 

-2106 ADDLTIDSGFYKPT
+2106 ADDLTIDSGFYKLT
-2120 PEVPAP
+2120 PEVPAPEVPAPEVPEQPGNPEVPTP

-2160 GNPEVPTPEVPEQPG
+2160 GNPETPTPEVPEQPG
-2175 NPETPAPEVPEQP
+2175 NPETPTPEVPEQP
-2188 GNPEVPTPEQP
+2188 GNPETPTPEVPKQPGNPETPAPNMPEQP

>member
-1 MKASHQGGLSPN
+1 MKKNQLGGISPN

-30 LIGTTLIFGVHA
+30 LIGSTLIFGVHA

-50 VAKQTQLAEE
+50 VAKQTLSAEE
-60 KTEDTA
+60 NKEESVDQSKELNDEEIPQVNEQNGDVTE
-66 EATGE
+66 EE
-71 SDSDLI
+71 N
-77 PEVPTQDTNQDNA
+77 VV
-90 IEDLPEEGATS
+90 EDLPEEENATEEATQEAEQPKQE
-101 EKAVNNAEQ
+101 EKAV
-110 TQQDENLAEKQQGE
+110 EKQQSE
-124 DKASSKTQPT
+124 DKAASEKPDT
-134 PTEKSAENEEAATV
+134 PTQKSTEKAPSV
-148 DENKEQQATVAERK
+148 DENKETQATTSERK
-162 AVVSQPQETEKS
+162 
-174 NATNTTPTTT
+174 TT
-184 ESTPQPKQLA
+184 ESASDVAPRAVTNSKEAQVPVDTEKAVLATQANGLA
-194 ETMKQVTALEDN
+194 ETVKQVASLTSNE
-206 QEKEAKLVDYY
+206 EKEAKLVDYY
-217 SKNAGVNSET
+217 SKNAGVSSEA

-257 KQEQNTPK
+257 KQEKNAPK
-265 ATPVSLRSPK
+265 ATPVSLKSRSASIAEVQPT
-275 NLMRAVTLGDAE
+275 TLSGR
-287 PQNSN
+287 N
-292 VSGTSKNVNDLIT
+292 VSDLIQSET
-305 SDFKITVNSNKDGK
+305 KLTVNPTKTGD

-325 TITLVGNVNVNDKVK
+325 SVSLKSALSVDDNVKA
-340 PGDYFTVKYSDAIQV
+340 GDYFVVKYSENLQV
-355 YGVNPEDI
+355 YGVNPEDK
-363 KNIGDI
+363 KNIGDVY
-369 FDKKNGEKIVTAVH
+369 DRANGEKIATAVH
-383 DTKNNLITYTFTDYV
+383 DINNKTVTYTFTEYV
-398 NRFSSVK
+398 NRFNSVK
-405 MNFDYTLFLDPTKL
+405 MNFDYTLFFDSK
-419 PENKANLPLSVTI
+419 NLPDSKVNVPISVTI
-432 GKNSKTVNTDI
+432 GDKVNSINTNI
-443 TYPGYTV
+443 TYPEYTHYD
-450 GKDNSLGTS
+450 KNSLGTA
-459 FTEAISHVGDAQN
+459 FTEAISHVEDTQN
-472 PGHYIQTVYVNP
+472 PGHYIQTIYVNP
-484 LDKNLKN
+484 LNENLKN
-491 VNLKVFVDHQNFPN
+491 VNLKVYVDHQKFPE
-505 NIGQINDK
+505 NIGQINADK
-513 ATDLK
+513 TEIK
-518 IYKAPKGY
+518 IYQVPKGY
-526 TLSKG
+526 TLNKG
-531 YSIDTSK
+531 YYIEPSKLIDVSKNYSPIYGSNDQVSID
-538 LTDVTKDYSPAYSAD
+538 
-553 DQVTVNFKDIDSPY
+553 FKDIESPY
-567 VVVVNTKFKPTVS
+567 IVVVNTKFKPTSS

-586 QMARLS
+586 QMAQLS
-592 SNNNTTI
+592 STNNRTI
-599 QTGNGLGFTNNTSA
+599 QTGNGLGFTNNSSG
-613 GASDGEKVYKVGN
+613 GASLGEKVYKVGN
-626 YVWEDQNKDGIQNEK
+626 YVWEDKNKDGIQNET
-641 GTGISGVEV
+641 GAGISGVKV
-650 KLIDKSTN
+650 TLIDKETK
-658 QIIQTKTTS
+658 QTIQTKKTN

-677 KNGEYIIKFETP
+677 KNGNYIIKFEKP
-689 NGYVSTNKNQGGDNA
+689 DGYEPTLKDQGKDDEK
-704 LDSDGTEVVVTVNN
+704 DSDGTEVEVTVNN
-718 ADNLTIDSGF
+718 SDNLTIDSGF

-744 KDGVQDDNE
+744 KDGIQDDNE
-753 PGISDV
+753 PGIANV

-765 KAGQELK
+765 KEGQELK
-772 VTKTNKDGK
+772 VTQTNEEGK

-796 ETPAGYV
+796 ETPDDYV
-803 PTIKNT
+803 PTKPNT
-809 KDDTKDSD
+809 VDDTRDSD
-817 GPLKAEGIISN
+817 GPSN
-828 GDNFTVDQGFYKKE
+828 AIGVIKDKDNLTVDQGFYKKE
-842 EPKYHVGDKV
+842 ETKYHVGDKVWEDSNKDGIQQDTESGISGVKVTLKDKDGKVVETKTTDEKGNYLFENVSKGEYTIEFETPQGYKPTVTGKGELDKDSNGTSAEITVTQNDLTIDSGFYKPTYSLGDKVWEDTNKNGIQDKDEKGVQGVLINVFNSKNQLVDTVTTNEKGEYSVPNLPNGDYKVEFKNIPAGYVVSPTEQGNDISVDSNGLSSVITIKDQDNLTADLGIYQPTFKVGDKV
-852 WEDTNKDGIQQD
+852 WEDTNKDGIQGE

-875 LKGKDGE
+875 LKDKDGKVV
-882 TIETKAT
+882 ETKTT
-889 DDQGKYL
+889 DEKGNYL
-896 FENVTKGEYTIEF
+896 FENVAKGDYTIEF
-909 ETPEGYKPTEIGK
+909 ETPEGYKPTVTGK

-936 TVDKDDITIDSGFYK
+936 TVDKDDLTIDSGFYK

-957 DKVWEDTNKNGIQD
+957 DKVWEDRNKNGIQD

-1005 KDLPNGEYEVDFETP
+1005 KDLPNGEYQVDFETP
-1020 EGYVPTVANK
+1020 EGYVPTVANT

-1144 AEKAGDDRRLDSD
+1144 TANVGDDALDSD
-1157 GKTVTVEVNNA
+1157 GTKVEVEVNNA

-1178 KKEEPPVQK
+1178 KPVVEPPKTDATYKVGDKVWHDTNKDGIQNVNEPGISGVTVTLKQPDGTLISTKTDKEGNYIFKDLPNGKYEISFETPEGYEATTANVGDDALDSDGTKVEVEVNNADDLTIDSGFYK
-1187 PATYKVGDKVWH
+1187 PVVEPPKTDATYKVGDKVWH

-1241 KDLPNGKYEISFETP
+1241 T
-1256 EGYEATA
+1256 
-1263 EKAGD
+1263 
-1268 DRRLDSDG
+1268 
-1276 KTVTVEVNNADD
+1276 
-1288 LTIDSGFYKKEEP
+1288 
-1301 PVQKPATYKVG
+1301 
-1312 DKVWHDTNKDGIQN
+1312 
-1326 VNEPGISGVTVTL
+1326 
-1339 KQPDGTL
+1339 
-1346 ITTKTD
+1346 
-1352 KDGNYIFK
+1352 
-1360 DLPNGKYEISF
+1360 
-1371 ETPEGY
+1371 
-1377 EATAEKA
+1377 
-1384 GDDRRL
+1384 
-1390 DSDGK
+1390 
-1395 TVTVE
+1395 
-1400 VNNADDLTID
+1400 
-1410 SGFYKKEEPPVQK
+1410 
-1423 PATYKVGDKVWHDTN
+1423 
-1438 KDGIQNVNEPGISG
+1438 
-1452 VTVTLKQPDGTLI
+1452 
-1465 TTKTDK
+1465 
-1471 DGNYI
+1471 
-1476 FKDLPN
+1476 
-1482 GKYEISFETPE
+1482 
-1493 GYEATAEKA
+1493 
-1502 GDDRRLDSDGKTVT
+1502 
-1516 VEVNNAD
+1516 
-1523 DLTIDSG
+1523 
-1530 FYKKE
+1530 
-1535 EPPVQKPATYKVGDK
+1535 
-1550 VWHDTN
+1550 
-1556 KDGIQNVNEPGI
+1556 
-1568 SGVTVT
+1568 
-1574 LKQPDGTLITT
+1574 
-1585 KTDKDGNYIFK
+1585 

-1610 EGYEATTANVG
+1610 EGYEATTA
-1621 DDALDSDGKTVA
+1621 
-1633 VEVNNADDLTID
+1633 
-1645 SGFYKPV
+1645 
-1652 VEPPKTDATYKVGD
+1652 
-1666 KVWNDTNKDGI
+1666 
-1677 QNANEAGI
+1677 
-1685 EGVKVTLTKADGTTV
+1685 
-1700 ETRTDKDG
+1700 
-1708 NYIFTD
+1708 
-1714 LPNGKYEI
+1714 
-1722 SFETPEG
+1722 
-1729 YEATTENV
+1729 NV

-1851 ENVGDDAL
+1851 ANVGDDAL

-1961 EGYEATTENVGD
+1961 EGYEATT
-1973 DALDSD
+1973 
-1979 GTKVEVEVN
+1979 
-1988 NADDLTIDSGFYKPV
+1988 
-2003 VEPPK
+2003 
-2008 TDATYKVG
+2008 
-2016 DKVWNDTNKDG
+2016 
-2027 IQNANEAGIE
+2027 
-2037 GVKVTLTKAD
+2037 
-2047 GTTVET
+2047 
-2053 RTDKDGNYIFTGLPN
+2053 
-2068 GKYEI
+2068 
-2073 SFETPEGYEATT
+2073 

-2106 ADDLTIDSGFYKPT
+2106 ADDLTIDSGFYKLT
-2120 PEVPAP
+2120 PEVPA
-2126 EVPEQPGNPEVP
+2126 PEVP

-2175 NPETPAPEVPEQP
+2175 NPEVPAPEVPEQP
-2188 GNPEVPTPEQP
+2188 GNPEVPTPEVPEQPGNPETPTPEVPEQPGNPETPTPEVPKQPGNPETPAPNMPEQP

>member
-1 MKASHQGGLSPN
+1 MKKNQLGGISPN

-30 LIGTTLIFGVHA
+30 LIGSTLIFGVHA

-50 VAKQTQLAEE
+50 VAKQTLSAEE
-60 KTEDTA
+60 NKEESVDQSKELNDEEIPQVNEQNGDVTE
-66 EATGE
+66 EE
-71 SDSDLI
+71 N
-77 PEVPTQDTNQDNA
+77 VV
-90 IEDLPEEGATS
+90 EDLPEEENATEEATQEAEQPKQE
-101 EKAVNNAEQ
+101 EKAV
-110 TQQDENLAEKQQGE
+110 EKQQSE
-124 DKASSKTQPT
+124 DKAASEKPDT
-134 PTEKSAENEEAATV
+134 PTQKSTEKAPSV
-148 DENKEQQATVAERK
+148 DENKETQATTSERK
-162 AVVSQPQETEKS
+162 
-174 NATNTTPTTT
+174 TT
-184 ESTPQPKQLA
+184 ESASDVAPRAVTNSKEAQVPVDTEKAALATQANGLA
-194 ETMKQVTALEDN
+194 ETVKQVASLTSNE
-206 QEKEAKLVDYY
+206 EKEAKLVDYY
-217 SKNAGVNSET
+217 SKNAGVSSEA

-257 KQEQNTPK
+257 KQEKNAPK
-265 ATPVSLRSPK
+265 ATPVSLKSRSASIAEVQPT
-275 NLMRAVTLGDAE
+275 TLSGR
-287 PQNSN
+287 N
-292 VSGTSKNVNDLIT
+292 VSDLIQSET
-305 SDFKITVNSNKDGK
+305 KLTVNPTKTGD

-325 TITLVGNVNVNDKVK
+325 SVSLKSALSVDDNVKA
-340 PGDYFTVKYSDAIQV
+340 GDYFVVKYSENLQV
-355 YGVNPEDI
+355 YGVNPEDK
-363 KNIGDI
+363 KNIGDVY
-369 FDKKNGEKIVTAVH
+369 DRANGEKIATAVH
-383 DTKNNLITYTFTDYV
+383 DINNKTVTYTFTEYV
-398 NRFSSVK
+398 NRFNSVK
-405 MNFDYTLFLDPTKL
+405 MNFDYTLFFDSK
-419 PENKANLPLSVTI
+419 NLPDSKVNVPISVTI
-432 GKNSKTVNTDI
+432 GDKVNSINTNI
-443 TYPGYTV
+443 TYPEYTHYD
-450 GKDNSLGTS
+450 KNSLGTA
-459 FTEAISHVGDAQN
+459 FTEAISHVEDTQN
-472 PGHYIQTVYVNP
+472 PGHYIQTIYVNP
-484 LDKNLKN
+484 LNENLKN
-491 VNLKVFVDHQNFPN
+491 VNLKVYVDHQKFPE
-505 NIGQINDK
+505 NIGQINADK
-513 ATDLK
+513 TEIK
-518 IYKAPKGY
+518 IYQVPKGY
-526 TLSKG
+526 TLNKG
-531 YSIDTSK
+531 YYIEPSKLIDVSKNYSPIYGSNDQVSID
-538 LTDVTKDYSPAYSAD
+538 
-553 DQVTVNFKDIDSPY
+553 FKDIESPY
-567 VVVVNTKFKPTVS
+567 IVVVNTKFKPTSS

-586 QMARLS
+586 QMAQLS
-592 SNNNTTI
+592 STNNRTI
-599 QTGNGLGFTNNTSA
+599 QTGNGLGFTNNSSG
-613 GASDGEKVYKVGN
+613 GASLGEKVYKVGN
-626 YVWEDQNKDGIQNEK
+626 YVWEDKNKDGIQNET
-641 GTGISGVEV
+641 GAGISGVKV
-650 KLIDKSTN
+650 TLIDKETK
-658 QIIQTKTTS
+658 QTIQTKKTN

-677 KNGEYIIKFETP
+677 KNGNYIIKFEKP
-689 NGYVSTNKNQGGDNA
+689 DGYEPTLKDQGKDDEK
-704 LDSDGTEVVVTVNN
+704 DSDGTEVEVTVNN
-718 ADNLTIDSGF
+718 SDNLTIDSGF

-744 KDGVQDDNE
+744 KDGIQDDNE
-753 PGISDV
+753 PGIANV

-765 KAGQELK
+765 KEGQELK
-772 VTKTNKDGK
+772 VTQTNEEGK

-796 ETPAGYV
+796 ETPDDYV
-803 PTIKNT
+803 PTKPNT
-809 KDDTKDSD
+809 VDDTRDSD
-817 GPLKAEGIISN
+817 GPSN
-828 GDNFTVDQGFYKKE
+828 AIGVIKDKDNLTVDQGFYKKE
-842 EPKYHVGDKV
+842 ETKYHVGDKVWEDSNKDGIQQDTESGISGVKVTLKDKDGKVVETKTTDEKGNYLFENVSKGEYTIEFETPQGYKPTVTGKGELDKDSNGTSAEITVTQNDLTIDSGFYKPTYSLGDKVWEDTNKNGIQDKDEKGVQGVLINVFNSKNQLVDTVTTNEKGEYSVPNLPNGDYKVEFKNIPAGYVVSPTEQGNDISVDSNGLSSVITIKDQDNLTADLGIYQPTFKVGDKV
-852 WEDTNKDGIQQD
+852 WEDTNKDGIQGE

-875 LKGKDGE
+875 LKDKDGKVV
-882 TIETKAT
+882 ETKTT
-889 DDQGKYL
+889 DEKGNYL
-896 FENVTKGEYTIEF
+896 FENVAKGDYTIEF
-909 ETPEGYKPTEIGK
+909 ETPEGYKPTVTGK

-936 TVDKDDITIDSGFYK
+936 TVDKDDLTIDSGFYK

-957 DKVWEDTNKNGIQD
+957 DKVWEDRNKNGIQD

-1005 KDLPNGEYEVDFETP
+1005 KDLPNGEYQVDFETP
-1020 EGYVPTVANK
+1020 EGYVPTVANT

-1144 AEKAGDDRRLDSD
+1144 TEKAGDDRRLDSD

-1228 ITTKTDKD
+1228 ISTKTDKE

-1256 EGYEATA
+1256 EGYEATTA
-1263 EKAGD
+1263 NVGD
-1268 DRRLDSDG
+1268 DALDSDG
-1276 KTVTVEVNNADD
+1276 TKVEVEVNNADD
-1288 LTIDSGFYKKEEP
+1288 LTIDSGFYKPVVEP
-1301 PVQKPATYKVG
+1301 PKTDATYKVG

-1352 KDGNYIFK
+1352 KDGNYIF
-1360 DLPNGKYEISF
+1360 
-1371 ETPEGY
+1371 T
-1377 EATAEKA
+1377 
-1384 GDDRRL
+1384 
-1390 DSDGK
+1390 
-1395 TVTVE
+1395 
-1400 VNNADDLTID
+1400 
-1410 SGFYKKEEPPVQK
+1410 
-1423 PATYKVGDKVWHDTN
+1423 
-1438 KDGIQNVNEPGISG
+1438 
-1452 VTVTLKQPDGTLI
+1452 
-1465 TTKTDK
+1465 
-1471 DGNYI
+1471 
-1476 FKDLPN
+1476 
-1482 GKYEISFETPE
+1482 
-1493 GYEATAEKA
+1493 
-1502 GDDRRLDSDGKTVT
+1502 
-1516 VEVNNAD
+1516 
-1523 DLTIDSG
+1523 
-1530 FYKKE
+1530 
-1535 EPPVQKPATYKVGDK
+1535 
-1550 VWHDTN
+1550 
-1556 KDGIQNVNEPGI
+1556 
-1568 SGVTVT
+1568 
-1574 LKQPDGTLITT
+1574 
-1585 KTDKDGNYIFK
+1585 

-1610 EGYEATTANVG
+1610 EGYEATTA
-1621 DDALDSDGKTVA
+1621 
-1633 VEVNNADDLTID
+1633 
-1645 SGFYKPV
+1645 
-1652 VEPPKTDATYKVGD
+1652 
-1666 KVWNDTNKDGI
+1666 
-1677 QNANEAGI
+1677 
-1685 EGVKVTLTKADGTTV
+1685 
-1700 ETRTDKDG
+1700 
-1708 NYIFTD
+1708 
-1714 LPNGKYEI
+1714 
-1722 SFETPEG
+1722 
-1729 YEATTENV
+1729 NV

-1851 ENVGDDAL
+1851 ANVGDDAL

-1961 EGYEATTENVGD
+1961 EGYEATT
-1973 DALDSD
+1973 
-1979 GTKVEVEVN
+1979 
-1988 NADDLTIDSGFYKPV
+1988 
-2003 VEPPK
+2003 
-2008 TDATYKVG
+2008 
-2016 DKVWNDTNKDG
+2016 
-2027 IQNANEAGIE
+2027 
-2037 GVKVTLTKAD
+2037 
-2047 GTTVET
+2047 
-2053 RTDKDGNYIFTGLPN
+2053 
-2068 GKYEI
+2068 
-2073 SFETPEGYEATT
+2073 

-2106 ADDLTIDSGFYKPT
+2106 ADDLTIDSGFYKLT
-2120 PEVPAP
+2120 PEVPA
-2126 EVPEQPGNPEVP
+2126 PEVP

-2175 NPETPAPEVPEQP
+2175 NPEVPTPEVPEQPGNPEVPAPEVPEQP
-2188 GNPEVPTPEQP
+2188 GNPEVPTPEVPEQPGNPETPTPEVPEQPGNPETPTPEVPEQPGNPETPTPEVPEQPGNPEVPTPEVPKQPGNPETPAPNMPEQP

>member
-419 PENKANLPLSVTI
+419 PENKTNLPLSVTI

-735 GDKVWNDLN
+735 GDKVWNDHN

-1288 LTIDSGFYKKEEP
+1288 LTIDSGFYKKEEL

-1410 SGFYKKEEPPVQK
+1410 SGFY
-1423 PATYKVGDKVWHDTN
+1423 
-1438 KDGIQNVNEPGISG
+1438 
-1452 VTVTLKQPDGTLI
+1452 
-1465 TTKTDK
+1465 
-1471 DGNYI
+1471 
-1476 FKDLPN
+1476 
-1482 GKYEISFETPE
+1482 
-1493 GYEATAEKA
+1493 
-1502 GDDRRLDSDGKTVT
+1502 
-1516 VEVNNAD
+1516 
-1523 DLTIDSG
+1523 
-1530 FYKKE
+1530 
-1535 EPPVQKPATYKVGDK
+1535 
-1550 VWHDTN
+1550 
-1556 KDGIQNVNEPGI
+1556 
-1568 SGVTVT
+1568 
-1574 LKQPDGTLITT
+1574 
-1585 KTDKDGNYIFK
+1585 
-1596 DLPNGKY
+1596 
-1603 EISFETP
+1603 
-1610 EGYEATTANVG
+1610 
-1621 DDALDSDGKTVA
+1621 
-1633 VEVNNADDLTID
+1633 
-1645 SGFYKPV
+1645 
-1652 VEPPKTDATYKVGD
+1652 
-1666 KVWNDTNKDGI
+1666 
-1677 QNANEAGI
+1677 
-1685 EGVKVTLTKADGTTV
+1685 
-1700 ETRTDKDG
+1700 
-1708 NYIFTD
+1708 
-1714 LPNGKYEI
+1714 
-1722 SFETPEG
+1722 
-1729 YEATTENV
+1729 
-1737 GDDALDSDGTKV
+1737 
-1749 EVEVNNADDLTID
+1749 
-1762 SGFYKPVVEPPK
+1762 
-1774 TDATYKVGDK
+1774 
-1784 VWNDTNKDGIQN
+1784 
-1796 ANEAGIEGVKVT
+1796 
-1808 LTKADGTTVETRTD
+1808 
-1822 KDGNYIFTDLP
+1822 
-1833 NGKYEISFE
+1833 
-1842 TPEGYEATT
+1842 
-1851 ENVGDDAL
+1851 
-1859 DSDGTK
+1859 
-1865 VEVEVNNADDLTID
+1865 
-1879 SGFYKPVVE
+1879 
-1888 PPKTD
+1888 
-1893 ATYKVGDKVWNDTNK
+1893 
-1908 DGIQN
+1908 
-1913 ANEAGIEGVKVTLT
+1913 
-1927 KADGTT
+1927 
-1933 VETRTDKD
+1933 
-1941 GNYIFTDL
+1941 
-1949 PNGKYEI
+1949 
-1956 SFETP
+1956 
-1961 EGYEATTENVGD
+1961 
-1973 DALDSD
+1973 
-1979 GTKVEVEVN
+1979 
-1988 NADDLTIDSGFYKPV
+1988 
-2003 VEPPK
+2003 
-2008 TDATYKVG
+2008 
-2016 DKVWNDTNKDG
+2016 
-2027 IQNANEAGIE
+2027 
-2037 GVKVTLTKAD
+2037 
-2047 GTTVET
+2047 
-2053 RTDKDGNYIFTGLPN
+2053 
-2068 GKYEI
+2068 
-2073 SFETPEGYEATT
+2073 
-2085 ANVGDDALDSD
+2085 
-2096 GTKVEVEVNN
+2096 
-2106 ADDLTIDSGFYKPT
+2106 
-2120 PEVPAP
+2120 
-2126 EVPEQPGNPEVP
+2126 
-2138 APEVPEQ
+2138 
-2145 PGNPEVP
+2145 
-2152 TPEVPEQP
+2152 
-2160 GNPEVPTPEVPEQPG
+2160 
-2175 NPETPAPEVPEQP
+2175 
-2188 GNPEVPTPEQP
+2188 
-2199 GQPKVEKAM
+2199 
-2208 PSTPQKAE
+2208 
-2216 SKHKKETLPE
+2216 
-2226 TGQEN
+2226 
-2231 AGQTT
+2231 
-2236 LLGSLFAA
+2236 
-2244 LGGAFLL
+2244 
-2251 GRRRKDKKEQ
+2251 

>member
-194 ETMKQVTALEDN
+194 ETMKQVTALEDS

-265 ATPVSLRSPK
+265 ATPVSLKPRSAMVRSASFADVQPT
-275 NLMRAVTLGDAE
+275 TLSGR
-287 PQNSN
+287 N
-292 VSGTSKNVNDLIT
+292 VSDLIQSET
-305 SDFKITVNSNKDGK
+305 KLTVNPTKTGD

-325 TITLVGNVNVNDKVK
+325 SVSLKSALSVDDNVKA
-340 PGDYFTVKYSDAIQV
+340 GDYFVVKYSENLQV
-355 YGVNPEDI
+355 YGVNPEDK
-363 KNIGDI
+363 KNIGDVY
-369 FDKKNGEKIVTAVH
+369 DRANGEKIATAVH
-383 DTKNNLITYTFTDYV
+383 DINNKTVTYTFTEYV
-398 NRFSSVK
+398 NRFNSVK
-405 MNFDYTLFLDPTKL
+405 MNFDYTLFFDSK
-419 PENKANLPLSVTI
+419 NLPDSKVNVPISVTI
-432 GKNSKTVNTDI
+432 GDKVNSINTNI
-443 TYPGYTV
+443 TYPEYTHYD
-450 GKDNSLGTS
+450 KNSLGTA
-459 FTEAISHVGDAQN
+459 FTEAISHVEDTQN
-472 PGHYIQTVYVNP
+472 PGHYIQTIYVNP
-484 LDKNLKN
+484 LNENLKN
-491 VNLKVFVDHQNFPN
+491 VNLKVYVDHQKFPE
-505 NIGQINDK
+505 NIGQINADK
-513 ATDLK
+513 TEIK
-518 IYKAPKGY
+518 IYQVPKGY
-526 TLSKG
+526 TLNKG
-531 YSIDTSK
+531 YYIEPSKLIDVSKNYSPIYGSNDQVSID
-538 LTDVTKDYSPAYSAD
+538 
-553 DQVTVNFKDIDSPY
+553 FKDIESPY
-567 VVVVNTKFKPTVS
+567 IVVVNTKFKPTSS

-586 QMARLS
+586 QMAQLS
-592 SNNNTTI
+592 STNNRTI
-599 QTGNGLGFTNNTSA
+599 QTGNGLGFTNNSSG
-613 GASDGEKVYKVGN
+613 GASLGEKVYKVGN
-626 YVWEDQNKDGIQNEK
+626 YVWEDKNKDGIQNET
-641 GTGISGVEV
+641 GAGISGVKV
-650 KLIDKSTN
+650 TLIDKETK
-658 QIIQTKTTS
+658 QTIQTKKTND
-667 ENGSYLFENV
+667 NGSYLFENV
-677 KNGEYIIKFETP
+677 KNGNYIIKFENP
-689 NGYVSTNKNQGGDNA
+689 DGYEPTLKDQDKDDEK
-704 LDSDGTEVVVTVNN
+704 DSDGTEVEVTVNN
-718 ADNLTIDSGF
+718 SDNLTIDSGF

-744 KDGVQDDNE
+744 KDGIQDDNE
-753 PGISDV
+753 PGIANV

-796 ETPAGYV
+796 ETPVGYV

-828 GDNFTVDQGFYKKE
+828 GDNFTVDQGFYKKEEPKYKVGDKVWEDVNHDGVQQNSESGIAGVKVTLKVKNGNVIETKTTDDQGKYIFENVAKGEYTVEFETPQGYKPTLIGKGNTDKDSNGTSAEITVTQDDLTIDSGFYQPTYNLGDRVWEDTNKNGIQEEDEKGIHGVKVTLKDSKGAVLRTTRTNTKGDYIFTDLVNGEYRVDFETPAGYEPTVANKEDDTKDSDGPLNAEAIIKDKDNLTVDQGFYKKE

-936 TVDKDDITIDSGFYK
+936 TVDKDDLTIDSGFYK

-1168 DDLTIDSGFY
+1168 DDRTIDSGFY

-1410 SGFYKKEEPPVQK
+1410 SGFYK
-1423 PATYKVGDKVWHDTN
+1423 
-1438 KDGIQNVNEPGISG
+1438 
-1452 VTVTLKQPDGTLI
+1452 
-1465 TTKTDK
+1465 
-1471 DGNYI
+1471 
-1476 FKDLPN
+1476 
-1482 GKYEISFETPE
+1482 
-1493 GYEATAEKA
+1493 
-1502 GDDRRLDSDGKTVT
+1502 
-1516 VEVNNAD
+1516 
-1523 DLTIDSG
+1523 
-1530 FYKKE
+1530 
-1535 EPPVQKPATYKVGDK
+1535 
-1550 VWHDTN
+1550 
-1556 KDGIQNVNEPGI
+1556 
-1568 SGVTVT
+1568 
-1574 LKQPDGTLITT
+1574 
-1585 KTDKDGNYIFK
+1585 
-1596 DLPNGKY
+1596 
-1603 EISFETP
+1603 
-1610 EGYEATTANVG
+1610 
-1621 DDALDSDGKTVA
+1621 
-1633 VEVNNADDLTID
+1633 
-1645 SGFYKPV
+1645 PV

-1677 QNANEAGI
+1677 QNANEPGI

-1708 NYIFTD
+1708 NYIFTG

-1729 YEATTENV
+1729 YEATTANV

-1796 ANEAGIEGVKVT
+1796 T
-1808 LTKADGTTVETRTD
+1808 
-1822 KDGNYIFTDLP
+1822 
-1833 NGKYEISFE
+1833 
-1842 TPEGYEATT
+1842 
-1851 ENVGDDAL
+1851 
-1859 DSDGTK
+1859 
-1865 VEVEVNNADDLTID
+1865 
-1879 SGFYKPVVE
+1879 
-1888 PPKTD
+1888 
-1893 ATYKVGDKVWNDTNK
+1893 
-1908 DGIQN
+1908 
-1913 ANEAGIEGVKVTLT
+1913 
-1927 KADGTT
+1927 
-1933 VETRTDKD
+1933 
-1941 GNYIFTDL
+1941 
-1949 PNGKYEI
+1949 
-1956 SFETP
+1956 
-1961 EGYEATTENVGD
+1961 
-1973 DALDSD
+1973 
-1979 GTKVEVEVN
+1979 
-1988 NADDLTIDSGFYKPV
+1988 
-2003 VEPPK
+2003 
-2008 TDATYKVG
+2008 
-2016 DKVWNDTNKDG
+2016 
-2027 IQNANEAGIE
+2027 NEAGIE

-2152 TPEVPEQP
+2152 APEVPEQPGNPEVPTPEVPEQPGNPEVPTPEVPEQPGNPEVPAPEVPEQP

-2175 NPETPAPEVPEQP
+2175 NPETPAP
-2188 GNPEVPTPEQP
+2188 NMPEQP

>member
-1 MKASHQGGLSPN
+1 M
-13 KQNKYSIR
+13 Y
-21 KYTVGTASL
+21 
-30 LIGTTLIFGVHA
+30 
-42 KDASAAEE
+42 D
-50 VAKQTQLAEE
+50 
-60 KTEDTA
+60 
-66 EATGE
+66 
-71 SDSDLI
+71 
-77 PEVPTQDTNQDNA
+77 
-90 IEDLPEEGATS
+90 
-101 EKAVNNAEQ
+101 
-110 TQQDENLAEKQQGE
+110 
-124 DKASSKTQPT
+124 
-134 PTEKSAENEEAATV
+134 
-148 DENKEQQATVAERK
+148 
-162 AVVSQPQETEKS
+162 
-174 NATNTTPTTT
+174 
-184 ESTPQPKQLA
+184 
-194 ETMKQVTALEDN
+194 
-206 QEKEAKLVDYY
+206 
-217 SKNAGVNSET
+217 
-227 AKQVVQGMN
+227 
-236 LDYQNLDSDQ
+236 
-246 LTAEMLIALAN
+246 
-257 KQEQNTPK
+257 
-265 ATPVSLRSPK
+265 
-275 NLMRAVTLGDAE
+275 RA
-287 PQNSN
+287 
-292 VSGTSKNVNDLIT
+292 
-305 SDFKITVNSNKDGK
+305 
-319 VVPGQS
+319 
-325 TITLVGNVNVNDKVK
+325 
-340 PGDYFTVKYSDAIQV
+340 
-355 YGVNPEDI
+355 
-363 KNIGDI
+363 
-369 FDKKNGEKIVTAVH
+369 NGEKIATAVH
-383 DTKNNLITYTFTDYV
+383 DINNKTVTYTFTEYV
-398 NRFSSVK
+398 NRFNSVK
-405 MNFDYTLFLDPTKL
+405 MNFDYTLFFDSK
-419 PENKANLPLSVTI
+419 NLPDSKVNVPISVTI
-432 GKNSKTVNTDI
+432 GDKVNSINTNI
-443 TYPGYTV
+443 TYPEYTHYD
-450 GKDNSLGTS
+450 KNSLGTA
-459 FTEAISHVGDAQN
+459 FTEAISHVEDTQN
-472 PGHYIQTVYVNP
+472 PGHYIQTIYVNP
-484 LDKNLKN
+484 LNENLKN
-491 VNLKVFVDHQNFPN
+491 VNLKVYVDHQKFPE
-505 NIGQINDK
+505 NIGQINADK
-513 ATDLK
+513 TEIK
-518 IYKAPKGY
+518 IYQVPKGY
-526 TLSKG
+526 TLNKG
-531 YSIDTSK
+531 YYIEPSKLIDVSKNYSPIYGSNDQVSID
-538 LTDVTKDYSPAYSAD
+538 
-553 DQVTVNFKDIDSPY
+553 FKDIESPY
-567 VVVVNTKFKPTVS
+567 IVVVNTKFKPTSS

-586 QMARLS
+586 QMAQLS
-592 SNNNTTI
+592 STNNRTI
-599 QTGNGLGFTNNTSA
+599 QTGNGLGFTNNSSG
-613 GASDGEKVYKVGN
+613 GASLGEKVYKVGN
-626 YVWEDQNKDGIQNEK
+626 YVWEDKNKDGIQNET
-641 GTGISGVEV
+641 GAGISGVKV
-650 KLIDKSTN
+650 TLIDKETK
-658 QIIQTKTTS
+658 QTIQTKKTN

-677 KNGEYIIKFETP
+677 KNGNYIIKFEKP
-689 NGYVSTNKNQGGDNA
+689 DGYEPTLKDQGKDDEK
-704 LDSDGTEVVVTVNN
+704 DSDGTEVEVTVNN
-718 ADNLTIDSGF
+718 SDNLTIDSGF

-744 KDGVQDDNE
+744 KDGIQDDNE
-753 PGISDV
+753 PGIANV

-765 KAGQELK
+765 KEGQELK
-772 VTKTNKDGK
+772 VTQTNEEGK

-796 ETPAGYV
+796 ETPDDYV
-803 PTIKNT
+803 PTKPNT
-809 KDDTKDSD
+809 VDDTRDSD
-817 GPLKAEGIISN
+817 GPSN
-828 GDNFTVDQGFYKKE
+828 AIGVIKDKDNLTVDQGFYKKE
-842 EPKYHVGDKV
+842 ETKYHVGDKVWEDSNKDGIQQDTESGISGVKVTLKDKDGKVVETKTTDEKGNYLFENVSKGEYTIEFETPQGYKPTVTGKGELDKDSNGTSAEITVTQNDLTIDSGFYKPTYSLGDKVWEDTNKNGIQDKDEKGVQGVLINVFNSKNQLVDTVTTNEKGEYSVPNLPNGDYKVEFKNIPAGYVVSPTEQGNDISVDSNGLSSVITIKDQDNLTADLGIYQPTFKVGDKV
-852 WEDTNKDGIQQD
+852 WEDTNKDGIQGE

-875 LKGKDGE
+875 LKDKDGKVV
-882 TIETKAT
+882 ETKTT
-889 DDQGKYL
+889 DEKGNYL
-896 FENVTKGEYTIEF
+896 FENVAKGDYTIEF
-909 ETPEGYKPTEIGK
+909 ETPEGYKPTVTGK

-936 TVDKDDITIDSGFYK
+936 TVDKDDLTIDSGFYK

-957 DKVWEDTNKNGIQD
+957 DKVWEDRNKNGIQD

-1005 KDLPNGEYEVDFETP
+1005 KDLPNGEYQVDFETP
-1020 EGYVPTVANK
+1020 EGYVPTVANT

-1144 AEKAGDDRRLDSD
+1144 TEKAGDDRRLDSD

-1228 ITTKTDKD
+1228 ISTKTDKE

-1256 EGYEATA
+1256 EGYEATTA
-1263 EKAGD
+1263 NVGD
-1268 DRRLDSDG
+1268 DALDSDG
-1276 KTVTVEVNNADD
+1276 TKVEVEVNNADD
-1288 LTIDSGFYKKEEP
+1288 LTIDSGFYKPVVEP
-1301 PVQKPATYKVG
+1301 PKTDATYKVG

-1352 KDGNYIFK
+1352 KDGNYIF
-1360 DLPNGKYEISF
+1360 
-1371 ETPEGY
+1371 T
-1377 EATAEKA
+1377 
-1384 GDDRRL
+1384 
-1390 DSDGK
+1390 
-1395 TVTVE
+1395 
-1400 VNNADDLTID
+1400 
-1410 SGFYKKEEPPVQK
+1410 
-1423 PATYKVGDKVWHDTN
+1423 
-1438 KDGIQNVNEPGISG
+1438 
-1452 VTVTLKQPDGTLI
+1452 
-1465 TTKTDK
+1465 
-1471 DGNYI
+1471 
-1476 FKDLPN
+1476 
-1482 GKYEISFETPE
+1482 
-1493 GYEATAEKA
+1493 
-1502 GDDRRLDSDGKTVT
+1502 
-1516 VEVNNAD
+1516 
-1523 DLTIDSG
+1523 
-1530 FYKKE
+1530 
-1535 EPPVQKPATYKVGDK
+1535 
-1550 VWHDTN
+1550 
-1556 KDGIQNVNEPGI
+1556 
-1568 SGVTVT
+1568 
-1574 LKQPDGTLITT
+1574 
-1585 KTDKDGNYIFK
+1585 

-1610 EGYEATTANVG
+1610 EGYEATTA
-1621 DDALDSDGKTVA
+1621 
-1633 VEVNNADDLTID
+1633 
-1645 SGFYKPV
+1645 
-1652 VEPPKTDATYKVGD
+1652 
-1666 KVWNDTNKDGI
+1666 
-1677 QNANEAGI
+1677 
-1685 EGVKVTLTKADGTTV
+1685 
-1700 ETRTDKDG
+1700 
-1708 NYIFTD
+1708 
-1714 LPNGKYEI
+1714 
-1722 SFETPEG
+1722 
-1729 YEATTENV
+1729 NV

-1851 ENVGDDAL
+1851 ANVGDDAL

-1961 EGYEATTENVGD
+1961 EGYEATT
-1973 DALDSD
+1973 
-1979 GTKVEVEVN
+1979 
-1988 NADDLTIDSGFYKPV
+1988 
-2003 VEPPK
+2003 
-2008 TDATYKVG
+2008 
-2016 DKVWNDTNKDG
+2016 
-2027 IQNANEAGIE
+2027 
-2037 GVKVTLTKAD
+2037 
-2047 GTTVET
+2047 
-2053 RTDKDGNYIFTGLPN
+2053 
-2068 GKYEI
+2068 
-2073 SFETPEGYEATT
+2073 

-2106 ADDLTIDSGFYKPT
+2106 ADDLTIDSGFYKLTPEVPA

-2126 EVPEQPGNPEVP
+2126 EVPEQPGNPE
-2138 APEVPEQ
+2138 
-2145 PGNPEVP
+2145 
-2152 TPEVPEQP
+2152 
-2160 GNPEVPTPEVPEQPG
+2160 
-2175 NPETPAPEVPEQP
+2175 TPAP
-2188 GNPEVPTPEQP
+2188 NMPEQP

>member
-206 QEKEAKLVDYY
+206 QEKEAKLVNYY

-1130 YEISFETPEGYEAT
+1130 YEISFETPKGYEAT
-1144 AEKAGDDRRLDSD
+1144 TEKAGDDRRLDSD

-1199 DTNKDGI
+1199 DTNKDG
-1206 QNVNE
+1206 N
-1211 PGISGVTVTLK
+1211 
-1222 QPDGTL
+1222 
-1228 ITTKTDKD
+1228 
-1236 GNYIF
+1236 
-1241 KDLPNGKYEISFETP
+1241 
-1256 EGYEATA
+1256 
-1263 EKAGD
+1263 
-1268 DRRLDSDG
+1268 
-1276 KTVTVEVNNADD
+1276 
-1288 LTIDSGFYKKEEP
+1288 
-1301 PVQKPATYKVG
+1301 
-1312 DKVWHDTNKDGIQN
+1312 QN

-1621 DDALDSDGKTVA
+1621 DDALDSDGTKVE
-1633 VEVNNADDLTID
+1633 VEVNNADNLTID

-1666 KVWNDTNKDGI
+1666 KVWHDTNKDGI
-1677 QNANEAGI
+1677 QNVNEPGI
-1685 EGVKVTLTKADGTTV
+1685 SGVTVTLKQPDGTLIT
-1700 ETRTDKDG
+1700 TKTDKDG
-1708 NYIFTD
+1708 NYIF
-1714 LPNGKYEI
+1714 K
-1722 SFETPEG
+1722 
-1729 YEATTENV
+1729 
-1737 GDDALDSDGTKV
+1737 
-1749 EVEVNNADDLTID
+1749 
-1762 SGFYKPVVEPPK
+1762 
-1774 TDATYKVGDK
+1774 
-1784 VWNDTNKDGIQN
+1784 
-1796 ANEAGIEGVKVT
+1796 
-1808 LTKADGTTVETRTD
+1808 
-1822 KDGNYIFTDLP
+1822 DLP

-2106 ADDLTIDSGFYKPT
+2106 ADNLTIDSGFYKPT

-2160 GNPEVPTPEVPEQPG
+2160 GNPE
-2175 NPETPAPEVPEQP
+2175 TPAP
-2188 GNPEVPTPEQP
+2188 NMPEQP

-2231 AGQTT
+2231 AGQMT

-2244 LGGAFLL
+2244 LGSAFLL

>member
-1 MKASHQGGLSPN
+1 MKKNQLGGISPN

-30 LIGTTLIFGVHA
+30 LIGSTLIFGVHA

-50 VAKQTQLAEE
+50 VAKQTLSAEE
-60 KTEDTA
+60 NKEESVDQSKELNDEEIPQVNEQNGDVTE
-66 EATGE
+66 EE
-71 SDSDLI
+71 N
-77 PEVPTQDTNQDNA
+77 VV
-90 IEDLPEEGATS
+90 EDLPEEENATEEATQEAEQPKQE
-101 EKAVNNAEQ
+101 EKAV
-110 TQQDENLAEKQQGE
+110 EKQQSE
-124 DKASSKTQPT
+124 DKAASEKPDT
-134 PTEKSAENEEAATV
+134 PTQKSTEKAPSV
-148 DENKEQQATVAERK
+148 DENKETQATTSERK
-162 AVVSQPQETEKS
+162 
-174 NATNTTPTTT
+174 TT
-184 ESTPQPKQLA
+184 ESASDVAPRAVTNSKEAQVPVDTEKAALATQANGLA
-194 ETMKQVTALEDN
+194 ETVKQVASLTSNE
-206 QEKEAKLVDYY
+206 EKEAKLVDYY
-217 SKNAGVNSET
+217 SKNAGVSSEA

-257 KQEQNTPK
+257 KQEKNAPK
-265 ATPVSLRSPK
+265 ATPVSLKSRSASIAEVQPT
-275 NLMRAVTLGDAE
+275 TLSGR
-287 PQNSN
+287 N
-292 VSGTSKNVNDLIT
+292 VSDLIQSET
-305 SDFKITVNSNKDGK
+305 KLTVNPTKTGD

-325 TITLVGNVNVNDKVK
+325 SVSLKSALSVDDNVKA
-340 PGDYFTVKYSDAIQV
+340 GDYFVVKYSENLQV
-355 YGVNPEDI
+355 YGVNPEDK
-363 KNIGDI
+363 KNIGDVY
-369 FDKKNGEKIVTAVH
+369 DRANGEKIATAVH
-383 DTKNNLITYTFTDYV
+383 DINNKTVTYTFTEYV
-398 NRFSSVK
+398 NRFNSVK
-405 MNFDYTLFLDPTKL
+405 MNFDYTLFFDSK
-419 PENKANLPLSVTI
+419 NLPDSKVNVPISVTI
-432 GKNSKTVNTDI
+432 GDKVNSINTNI
-443 TYPGYTV
+443 TYPEYTHYD
-450 GKDNSLGTS
+450 KNSLGTA
-459 FTEAISHVGDAQN
+459 FTEAISHVEDTQN
-472 PGHYIQTVYVNP
+472 PGHYIQTIYVNP
-484 LDKNLKN
+484 LNENLKN
-491 VNLKVFVDHQNFPN
+491 VNLKVYVDHQKFPE
-505 NIGQINDK
+505 NIGQINADK
-513 ATDLK
+513 TEIK
-518 IYKAPKGY
+518 IYQVPKGY
-526 TLSKG
+526 TLNKG
-531 YSIDTSK
+531 YYIEPSKLIDVSKNYSPIYGSNDQVSID
-538 LTDVTKDYSPAYSAD
+538 
-553 DQVTVNFKDIDSPY
+553 FKDIESPY
-567 VVVVNTKFKPTVS
+567 IVVVNTKFKPTSS

-586 QMARLS
+586 QMAQLS
-592 SNNNTTI
+592 STNNRTI
-599 QTGNGLGFTNNTSA
+599 QTGNGLGFTNNSSG
-613 GASDGEKVYKVGN
+613 GASLGEKVYKVGN
-626 YVWEDQNKDGIQNEK
+626 YVWEDKNKDGIQNET
-641 GTGISGVEV
+641 GAGISGVKV
-650 KLIDKSTN
+650 TLIDKETK
-658 QIIQTKTTS
+658 QTIQTKKTN

-677 KNGEYIIKFETP
+677 KNGNYIIKFEKP
-689 NGYVSTNKNQGGDNA
+689 DGYEPTLKDQGKDDEK
-704 LDSDGTEVVVTVNN
+704 DSDGTEVEVTVNN
-718 ADNLTIDSGF
+718 SDNLTIDSGF

-744 KDGVQDDNE
+744 KDGIQDDNE
-753 PGISDV
+753 PGIANV

-765 KAGQELK
+765 KEGQELK
-772 VTKTNKDGK
+772 VTQTNEEGK

-796 ETPAGYV
+796 ETPDDYV
-803 PTIKNT
+803 PTKPNT
-809 KDDTKDSD
+809 VDDTRDSD
-817 GPLKAEGIISN
+817 GPSN
-828 GDNFTVDQGFYKKE
+828 AIGVIKDKDNLTVDQGFYKKE
-842 EPKYHVGDKV
+842 ETKYHVGDKVWEDSNKDGIQQDTESGISGVKVTLKDKDGKVVETKTTDEKGNYLFENVSKGEYTIEFETPQGYKPTVTGKGELDKDSNGTSAEITVTQNDLTIDSGFYKPTYSLGDKVWEDTNKNGIQDKDEKGVQGVLINVFNSKNQLVDTVTTNEKGEYSVPNLPNGDYKVEFKNIPAGYVVSPTEQGNDISVDSNGLSSVITIKDQDNLTADLGIYQPTFKVGDKV
-852 WEDTNKDGIQQD
+852 WEDTNKDGIQGE

-875 LKGKDGE
+875 LKDKDGKVV
-882 TIETKAT
+882 ETKTT
-889 DDQGKYL
+889 DEKGNYL
-896 FENVTKGEYTIEF
+896 FENVAKGDYTIEF
-909 ETPEGYKPTEIGK
+909 ETPEGYKPTVTGK

-936 TVDKDDITIDSGFYK
+936 TVDKDDLTIDSGFYK

-957 DKVWEDTNKNGIQD
+957 DKVWEDRNKNGIQD

-1005 KDLPNGEYEVDFETP
+1005 KDLPNGEYQVDFETP
-1020 EGYVPTVANK
+1020 EGYVPTVANT

-1144 AEKAGDDRRLDSD
+1144 TEKAGDDRRLDSD

-1228 ITTKTDKD
+1228 ISTKTDKE

-1256 EGYEATA
+1256 EGYEATTA
-1263 EKAGD
+1263 NVGD
-1268 DRRLDSDG
+1268 DALDSDG
-1276 KTVTVEVNNADD
+1276 TKVEVEVNNADD
-1288 LTIDSGFYKKEEP
+1288 LTIDSGFYKPVVEP
-1301 PVQKPATYKVG
+1301 PKTDATYKVG

-1352 KDGNYIFK
+1352 KDGNYIF
-1360 DLPNGKYEISF
+1360 
-1371 ETPEGY
+1371 T
-1377 EATAEKA
+1377 
-1384 GDDRRL
+1384 
-1390 DSDGK
+1390 
-1395 TVTVE
+1395 
-1400 VNNADDLTID
+1400 
-1410 SGFYKKEEPPVQK
+1410 
-1423 PATYKVGDKVWHDTN
+1423 
-1438 KDGIQNVNEPGISG
+1438 
-1452 VTVTLKQPDGTLI
+1452 
-1465 TTKTDK
+1465 
-1471 DGNYI
+1471 
-1476 FKDLPN
+1476 
-1482 GKYEISFETPE
+1482 
-1493 GYEATAEKA
+1493 
-1502 GDDRRLDSDGKTVT
+1502 
-1516 VEVNNAD
+1516 
-1523 DLTIDSG
+1523 
-1530 FYKKE
+1530 
-1535 EPPVQKPATYKVGDK
+1535 
-1550 VWHDTN
+1550 
-1556 KDGIQNVNEPGI
+1556 
-1568 SGVTVT
+1568 
-1574 LKQPDGTLITT
+1574 
-1585 KTDKDGNYIFK
+1585 

-1610 EGYEATTANVG
+1610 EGYEATTA
-1621 DDALDSDGKTVA
+1621 
-1633 VEVNNADDLTID
+1633 
-1645 SGFYKPV
+1645 
-1652 VEPPKTDATYKVGD
+1652 
-1666 KVWNDTNKDGI
+1666 
-1677 QNANEAGI
+1677 
-1685 EGVKVTLTKADGTTV
+1685 
-1700 ETRTDKDG
+1700 
-1708 NYIFTD
+1708 
-1714 LPNGKYEI
+1714 
-1722 SFETPEG
+1722 
-1729 YEATTENV
+1729 NV

-1851 ENVGDDAL
+1851 ANVGDDAL

-1961 EGYEATTENVGD
+1961 EGYEATT
-1973 DALDSD
+1973 
-1979 GTKVEVEVN
+1979 
-1988 NADDLTIDSGFYKPV
+1988 
-2003 VEPPK
+2003 
-2008 TDATYKVG
+2008 
-2016 DKVWNDTNKDG
+2016 
-2027 IQNANEAGIE
+2027 
-2037 GVKVTLTKAD
+2037 
-2047 GTTVET
+2047 
-2053 RTDKDGNYIFTGLPN
+2053 
-2068 GKYEI
+2068 
-2073 SFETPEGYEATT
+2073 

-2106 ADDLTIDSGFYKPT
+2106 ADDLTIDSGFYKLT
-2120 PEVPAP
+2120 PEVPA
-2126 EVPEQPGNPEVP
+2126 PEVP

-2175 NPETPAPEVPEQP
+2175 NPEVPAPEVPEQP
-2188 GNPEVPTPEQP
+2188 GNPEVPTPEVPEQPGNPETPTPEVPEQPGNPETPTPEVPKQPGNPETPAPNMPEQP

>member
-505 NIGQINDK
+505 NIGQINGK

-567 VVVVNTKFKPTVS
+567 VVVVNTKFKQTVS

-744 KDGVQDDNE
+744 KDGVQEDNE

-1104 QPDGT
+1104 QPDDT

-1144 AEKAGDDRRLDSD
+1144 TANVGDDALDSD
-1157 GKTVTVEVNNA
+1157 GTKVEVEVNNA

-1178 KKEEPPVQK
+1178 KPVVEPPK
-1187 PATYKVGDKVWH
+1187 TDATYKVGDKVWH

-1241 KDLPNGKYEISFETP
+1241 KDLP
-1256 EGYEATA
+1256 
-1263 EKAGD
+1263 
-1268 DRRLDSDG
+1268 
-1276 KTVTVEVNNADD
+1276 
-1288 LTIDSGFYKKEEP
+1288 
-1301 PVQKPATYKVG
+1301 
-1312 DKVWHDTNKDGIQN
+1312 
-1326 VNEPGISGVTVTL
+1326 
-1339 KQPDGTL
+1339 
-1346 ITTKTD
+1346 
-1352 KDGNYIFK
+1352 
-1360 DLPNGKYEISF
+1360 
-1371 ETPEGY
+1371 
-1377 EATAEKA
+1377 
-1384 GDDRRL
+1384 
-1390 DSDGK
+1390 
-1395 TVTVE
+1395 
-1400 VNNADDLTID
+1400 
-1410 SGFYKKEEPPVQK
+1410 
-1423 PATYKVGDKVWHDTN
+1423 
-1438 KDGIQNVNEPGISG
+1438 
-1452 VTVTLKQPDGTLI
+1452 
-1465 TTKTDK
+1465 
-1471 DGNYI
+1471 
-1476 FKDLPN
+1476 
-1482 GKYEISFETPE
+1482 
-1493 GYEATAEKA
+1493 
-1502 GDDRRLDSDGKTVT
+1502 
-1516 VEVNNAD
+1516 
-1523 DLTIDSG
+1523 
-1530 FYKKE
+1530 
-1535 EPPVQKPATYKVGDK
+1535 
-1550 VWHDTN
+1550 
-1556 KDGIQNVNEPGI
+1556 
-1568 SGVTVT
+1568 
-1574 LKQPDGTLITT
+1574 
-1585 KTDKDGNYIFK
+1585 
-1596 DLPNGKY
+1596 
-1603 EISFETP
+1603 
-1610 EGYEATTANVG
+1610 
-1621 DDALDSDGKTVA
+1621 
-1633 VEVNNADDLTID
+1633 
-1645 SGFYKPV
+1645 
-1652 VEPPKTDATYKVGD
+1652 
-1666 KVWNDTNKDGI
+1666 
-1677 QNANEAGI
+1677 
-1685 EGVKVTLTKADGTTV
+1685 
-1700 ETRTDKDG
+1700 
-1708 NYIFTD
+1708 
-1714 LPNGKYEI
+1714 
-1722 SFETPEG
+1722 
-1729 YEATTENV
+1729 
-1737 GDDALDSDGTKV
+1737 
-1749 EVEVNNADDLTID
+1749 
-1762 SGFYKPVVEPPK
+1762 
-1774 TDATYKVGDK
+1774 
-1784 VWNDTNKDGIQN
+1784 
-1796 ANEAGIEGVKVT
+1796 
-1808 LTKADGTTVETRTD
+1808 
-1822 KDGNYIFTDLP
+1822 
-1833 NGKYEISFE
+1833 
-1842 TPEGYEATT
+1842 
-1851 ENVGDDAL
+1851 
-1859 DSDGTK
+1859 
-1865 VEVEVNNADDLTID
+1865 
-1879 SGFYKPVVE
+1879 
-1888 PPKTD
+1888 
-1893 ATYKVGDKVWNDTNK
+1893 
-1908 DGIQN
+1908 
-1913 ANEAGIEGVKVTLT
+1913 
-1927 KADGTT
+1927 
-1933 VETRTDKD
+1933 
-1941 GNYIFTDL
+1941 
-1949 PNGKYEI
+1949 
-1956 SFETP
+1956 
-1961 EGYEATTENVGD
+1961 
-1973 DALDSD
+1973 
-1979 GTKVEVEVN
+1979 
-1988 NADDLTIDSGFYKPV
+1988 
-2003 VEPPK
+2003 
-2008 TDATYKVG
+2008 
-2016 DKVWNDTNKDG
+2016 
-2027 IQNANEAGIE
+2027 
-2037 GVKVTLTKAD
+2037 
-2047 GTTVET
+2047 
-2053 RTDKDGNYIFTGLPN
+2053 
-2068 GKYEI
+2068 
-2073 SFETPEGYEATT
+2073 
-2085 ANVGDDALDSD
+2085 
-2096 GTKVEVEVNN
+2096 
-2106 ADDLTIDSGFYKPT
+2106 
-2120 PEVPAP
+2120 
-2126 EVPEQPGNPEVP
+2126 
-2138 APEVPEQ
+2138 
-2145 PGNPEVP
+2145 
-2152 TPEVPEQP
+2152 
-2160 GNPEVPTPEVPEQPG
+2160 
-2175 NPETPAPEVPEQP
+2175 
-2188 GNPEVPTPEQP
+2188 
-2199 GQPKVEKAM
+2199 
-2208 PSTPQKAE
+2208 
-2216 SKHKKETLPE
+2216 
-2226 TGQEN
+2226 
-2231 AGQTT
+2231 
-2236 LLGSLFAA
+2236 
-2244 LGGAFLL
+2244 
-2251 GRRRKDKKEQ
+2251 

>member
-1 MKASHQGGLSPN
+1 MKKNQLGGISPN

-30 LIGTTLIFGVHA
+30 LIGSTLIFGVHA

-50 VAKQTQLAEE
+50 VAKQTLSAEE
-60 KTEDTA
+60 NKEESVDQSKELNDEEIPQVNEQNGDVTE
-66 EATGE
+66 EE
-71 SDSDLI
+71 N
-77 PEVPTQDTNQDNA
+77 VV
-90 IEDLPEEGATS
+90 EDLPEEENATEEATQEAEQPKQE
-101 EKAVNNAEQ
+101 EKAV
-110 TQQDENLAEKQQGE
+110 EKQQSE
-124 DKASSKTQPT
+124 DKAASEKPDT
-134 PTEKSAENEEAATV
+134 PTQKSTEKAPSV
-148 DENKEQQATVAERK
+148 DENKETQATTSERK
-162 AVVSQPQETEKS
+162 
-174 NATNTTPTTT
+174 TT
-184 ESTPQPKQLA
+184 ESASDVAPRAVTNSKEAQVPVDTEKAALATQANGLA
-194 ETMKQVTALEDN
+194 ETVKQVASLTSNE
-206 QEKEAKLVDYY
+206 EKEAKLVDYY
-217 SKNAGVNSET
+217 SKNAGVSSEA

-257 KQEQNTPK
+257 KQEKNAPK
-265 ATPVSLRSPK
+265 ATPVSLKSRSASIAEVQPT
-275 NLMRAVTLGDAE
+275 TLSGR
-287 PQNSN
+287 N
-292 VSGTSKNVNDLIT
+292 VSDLIQSET
-305 SDFKITVNSNKDGK
+305 KLTVNPTKTGD

-325 TITLVGNVNVNDKVK
+325 SVSLKSALSVDDNVKA
-340 PGDYFTVKYSDAIQV
+340 GDYFVVKYSENLQV
-355 YGVNPEDI
+355 YGVNPEDK
-363 KNIGDI
+363 KNIGDVY
-369 FDKKNGEKIVTAVH
+369 DRANGEKIATAVH
-383 DTKNNLITYTFTDYV
+383 DINNKTVTYTFTEYV
-398 NRFSSVK
+398 NRFNSVK
-405 MNFDYTLFLDPTKL
+405 MNFDYTLFFDSK
-419 PENKANLPLSVTI
+419 NLPDSKVNVPISVTI
-432 GKNSKTVNTDI
+432 GDKVNSINTNI
-443 TYPGYTV
+443 TYPEYTHYD
-450 GKDNSLGTS
+450 KNSLGTA
-459 FTEAISHVGDAQN
+459 FTEAISHVEDTQN
-472 PGHYIQTVYVNP
+472 PGHYIQTIYVNP
-484 LDKNLKN
+484 LNENLKN
-491 VNLKVFVDHQNFPN
+491 VNLKVYVDHQKFPE
-505 NIGQINDK
+505 NIGQINADK
-513 ATDLK
+513 TEIK
-518 IYKAPKGY
+518 IYQVPKGY
-526 TLSKG
+526 TLNKG
-531 YSIDTSK
+531 YYIEPSKLIDVSKNYSPIYGSNDQVSID
-538 LTDVTKDYSPAYSAD
+538 
-553 DQVTVNFKDIDSPY
+553 FKDIESPY
-567 VVVVNTKFKPTVS
+567 IVVVNTKFKPTSS

-586 QMARLS
+586 QMAQLS
-592 SNNNTTI
+592 STNNRTI
-599 QTGNGLGFTNNTSA
+599 QTGNGLGFTNNSSG
-613 GASDGEKVYKVGN
+613 GASLGEKVYKVGN
-626 YVWEDQNKDGIQNEK
+626 YVWEDKNKDGIQNET
-641 GTGISGVEV
+641 GAGISGVKV
-650 KLIDKSTN
+650 TLIDKETK
-658 QIIQTKTTS
+658 QTIQTKKTN

-677 KNGEYIIKFETP
+677 KNGNYIIKFEKP
-689 NGYVSTNKNQGGDNA
+689 DGYEPTLKDQGKDDEK
-704 LDSDGTEVVVTVNN
+704 DSDGTEVEVTVNN
-718 ADNLTIDSGF
+718 SDNLTIDSGF

-744 KDGVQDDNE
+744 KDGIQDDNE
-753 PGISDV
+753 PGIANV

-765 KAGQELK
+765 KEGQELK
-772 VTKTNKDGK
+772 VTQTNEEGK

-796 ETPAGYV
+796 ETPDDYV
-803 PTIKNT
+803 PTKPNT
-809 KDDTKDSD
+809 VDDTRDSD
-817 GPLKAEGIISN
+817 GPSN
-828 GDNFTVDQGFYKKE
+828 AIGVIKDKDNLTVDQGFYKKE
-842 EPKYHVGDKV
+842 ETKYHVGDKVWEDSNKDGIQQDTESGISGVKVTLKDKDGKVVETKTTDEKGNYLFENVSKGEYTIEFETPQGYKPTVTGKGELDKDSNGTSAEITVTQNDLTIDSGFYKPTYSLGDKVWEDTNKNGIQDKDEKGVQGVLINVFNSKNQLVDTVTTNEKGEYSVPNLPNGDYKVEFKNIPAGYVVSPTEQGNDISVDSNGLSSVITIKDQDNLTADLGIYQPTFKVGDKV
-852 WEDTNKDGIQQD
+852 WEDTNKDGIQGE

-875 LKGKDGE
+875 LKDKDGKVV
-882 TIETKAT
+882 ETKTT
-889 DDQGKYL
+889 DEKGNYL
-896 FENVTKGEYTIEF
+896 FENVAKGDYTIEF
-909 ETPEGYKPTEIGK
+909 ETPEGYKPTVTGK

-936 TVDKDDITIDSGFYK
+936 TVDKDDLTIDSGFYK

-957 DKVWEDTNKNGIQD
+957 DKVWEDRNKNGIQD

-1005 KDLPNGEYEVDFETP
+1005 KDLPNGEYQVDFETP
-1020 EGYVPTVANK
+1020 EGYVPTVANT

-1144 AEKAGDDRRLDSD
+1144 TEKAGDDRRLDSD

-1228 ITTKTDKD
+1228 ISTKTDKE

-1256 EGYEATA
+1256 EGYEATTA
-1263 EKAGD
+1263 NVGD
-1268 DRRLDSDG
+1268 DALDSDG
-1276 KTVTVEVNNADD
+1276 TKVEVEVNNADD
-1288 LTIDSGFYKKEEP
+1288 LTIDSGFYKPVVEP
-1301 PVQKPATYKVG
+1301 PKTDATYKVG

-1352 KDGNYIFK
+1352 KDGNYIF
-1360 DLPNGKYEISF
+1360 
-1371 ETPEGY
+1371 T
-1377 EATAEKA
+1377 
-1384 GDDRRL
+1384 
-1390 DSDGK
+1390 
-1395 TVTVE
+1395 
-1400 VNNADDLTID
+1400 
-1410 SGFYKKEEPPVQK
+1410 
-1423 PATYKVGDKVWHDTN
+1423 
-1438 KDGIQNVNEPGISG
+1438 
-1452 VTVTLKQPDGTLI
+1452 
-1465 TTKTDK
+1465 
-1471 DGNYI
+1471 
-1476 FKDLPN
+1476 
-1482 GKYEISFETPE
+1482 
-1493 GYEATAEKA
+1493 
-1502 GDDRRLDSDGKTVT
+1502 
-1516 VEVNNAD
+1516 
-1523 DLTIDSG
+1523 
-1530 FYKKE
+1530 
-1535 EPPVQKPATYKVGDK
+1535 
-1550 VWHDTN
+1550 
-1556 KDGIQNVNEPGI
+1556 
-1568 SGVTVT
+1568 
-1574 LKQPDGTLITT
+1574 
-1585 KTDKDGNYIFK
+1585 

-1610 EGYEATTANVG
+1610 EGYEATTA
-1621 DDALDSDGKTVA
+1621 
-1633 VEVNNADDLTID
+1633 
-1645 SGFYKPV
+1645 
-1652 VEPPKTDATYKVGD
+1652 
-1666 KVWNDTNKDGI
+1666 
-1677 QNANEAGI
+1677 
-1685 EGVKVTLTKADGTTV
+1685 
-1700 ETRTDKDG
+1700 
-1708 NYIFTD
+1708 
-1714 LPNGKYEI
+1714 
-1722 SFETPEG
+1722 
-1729 YEATTENV
+1729 NV

-1851 ENVGDDAL
+1851 ANVGDDAL

-1961 EGYEATTENVGD
+1961 EGYEATT
-1973 DALDSD
+1973 
-1979 GTKVEVEVN
+1979 
-1988 NADDLTIDSGFYKPV
+1988 
-2003 VEPPK
+2003 
-2008 TDATYKVG
+2008 
-2016 DKVWNDTNKDG
+2016 
-2027 IQNANEAGIE
+2027 
-2037 GVKVTLTKAD
+2037 
-2047 GTTVET
+2047 
-2053 RTDKDGNYIFTGLPN
+2053 
-2068 GKYEI
+2068 
-2073 SFETPEGYEATT
+2073 

-2106 ADDLTIDSGFYKPT
+2106 ADDLTIDSGFYKLT
-2120 PEVPAP
+2120 PEVPA
-2126 EVPEQPGNPEVP
+2126 PEVP

-2175 NPETPAPEVPEQP
+2175 NPEVPAPEVPEQP
-2188 GNPEVPTPEQP
+2188 GNPEVPTPEVPEQPGNPETPTPEVPEQPGNPETPTPEVPEQPGNPETPAPNMPEQP

>member
-1 MKASHQGGLSPN
+1 M
-13 KQNKYSIR
+13 Y
-21 KYTVGTASL
+21 
-30 LIGTTLIFGVHA
+30 
-42 KDASAAEE
+42 D
-50 VAKQTQLAEE
+50 
-60 KTEDTA
+60 
-66 EATGE
+66 
-71 SDSDLI
+71 
-77 PEVPTQDTNQDNA
+77 
-90 IEDLPEEGATS
+90 
-101 EKAVNNAEQ
+101 
-110 TQQDENLAEKQQGE
+110 
-124 DKASSKTQPT
+124 
-134 PTEKSAENEEAATV
+134 
-148 DENKEQQATVAERK
+148 
-162 AVVSQPQETEKS
+162 
-174 NATNTTPTTT
+174 
-184 ESTPQPKQLA
+184 
-194 ETMKQVTALEDN
+194 
-206 QEKEAKLVDYY
+206 
-217 SKNAGVNSET
+217 
-227 AKQVVQGMN
+227 
-236 LDYQNLDSDQ
+236 
-246 LTAEMLIALAN
+246 
-257 KQEQNTPK
+257 
-265 ATPVSLRSPK
+265 
-275 NLMRAVTLGDAE
+275 RA
-287 PQNSN
+287 
-292 VSGTSKNVNDLIT
+292 
-305 SDFKITVNSNKDGK
+305 
-319 VVPGQS
+319 
-325 TITLVGNVNVNDKVK
+325 
-340 PGDYFTVKYSDAIQV
+340 
-355 YGVNPEDI
+355 
-363 KNIGDI
+363 
-369 FDKKNGEKIVTAVH
+369 NGEKIATAVH
-383 DTKNNLITYTFTDYV
+383 DINNKTVTYTFTEYV
-398 NRFSSVK
+398 NRFNSVK
-405 MNFDYTLFLDPTKL
+405 MNFDYTLFFDSK
-419 PENKANLPLSVTI
+419 NLPDSKVNVPISVTI
-432 GKNSKTVNTDI
+432 GDKVNSINTNI
-443 TYPGYTV
+443 TYPEYTHYD
-450 GKDNSLGTS
+450 KNSLGTA
-459 FTEAISHVGDAQN
+459 FTEAISHVEDTQN
-472 PGHYIQTVYVNP
+472 PGHYIQTIYVNP
-484 LDKNLKN
+484 LNENLKN
-491 VNLKVFVDHQNFPN
+491 VNLKVYVDHQKFPE
-505 NIGQINDK
+505 NIGQINADK
-513 ATDLK
+513 TEIK
-518 IYKAPKGY
+518 IYQVPKGY
-526 TLSKG
+526 TLNKG
-531 YSIDTSK
+531 YYIEPSKLIDVSKNYSPIYGSNDQVSID
-538 LTDVTKDYSPAYSAD
+538 
-553 DQVTVNFKDIDSPY
+553 FKDIESPY
-567 VVVVNTKFKPTVS
+567 IVVVNTKFKPTSS

-586 QMARLS
+586 QMAQLS
-592 SNNNTTI
+592 STNNRTI
-599 QTGNGLGFTNNTSA
+599 QTGNGLGFTNNSSG
-613 GASDGEKVYKVGN
+613 GASLGEKVYKVGN
-626 YVWEDQNKDGIQNEK
+626 YVWEDKNKDGIQNET
-641 GTGISGVEV
+641 GAGISGVKV
-650 KLIDKSTN
+650 TLIDKETK
-658 QIIQTKTTS
+658 QTIQTKKTN

-677 KNGEYIIKFETP
+677 KNGNYIIKFEKP
-689 NGYVSTNKNQGGDNA
+689 DGYEPTLKDQGKDDEK
-704 LDSDGTEVVVTVNN
+704 DSDGTEVEVTVNN
-718 ADNLTIDSGF
+718 SDNLTIDSGF

-744 KDGVQDDNE
+744 KDGIQDDNE
-753 PGISDV
+753 PGIANV

-765 KAGQELK
+765 KEGQELK
-772 VTKTNKDGK
+772 VTQTNEEGK

-796 ETPAGYV
+796 ETPDDYV
-803 PTIKNT
+803 PTKPNT
-809 KDDTKDSD
+809 VDDTRDSD
-817 GPLKAEGIISN
+817 GPSN
-828 GDNFTVDQGFYKKE
+828 AIGVIKDKDNLTVDQGFYKKE
-842 EPKYHVGDKV
+842 ETKYHVGDKVWEDSNKDGIQQDTESGISGVKVTLKDKDGKVVETKTTDEKGNYLFENVSKGEYTIEFETPQGYKPTVTGKGELDKDSNGTSAEITVTQNDLTIDSGFYKPTYSLGDKVWEDTNKNGIQDKDEKGVQGVLINVFNSKNQLVDTVTTNEKGEYSVPNLPNGDYKVEFKNIPAGYVVSPTEQGNDISVDSNGLSSVITIKDQDNLTADLGIYQPTFKVGDKV
-852 WEDTNKDGIQQD
+852 WEDTNKDGIQGE

-875 LKGKDGE
+875 LKDKDGKVV
-882 TIETKAT
+882 ETKTT
-889 DDQGKYL
+889 DEKGNYL
-896 FENVTKGEYTIEF
+896 FENVAKGDYTIEF
-909 ETPEGYKPTEIGK
+909 ETPEGYKPTVTGK

-936 TVDKDDITIDSGFYK
+936 TVDKDDLTIDSGFYK

-957 DKVWEDTNKNGIQD
+957 DKVWEDRNKNGIQD

-1005 KDLPNGEYEVDFETP
+1005 KDLPNGEYQVDFETP
-1020 EGYVPTVANK
+1020 EGYVPTVANT

-1144 AEKAGDDRRLDSD
+1144 TEKAGDDRRLDSD

-1228 ITTKTDKD
+1228 ISTKTDKE

-1256 EGYEATA
+1256 EGYEATTA
-1263 EKAGD
+1263 NVGD
-1268 DRRLDSDG
+1268 DALDSDG
-1276 KTVTVEVNNADD
+1276 TKVEVEVNNADD
-1288 LTIDSGFYKKEEP
+1288 LTIDSGFYKPVVEP
-1301 PVQKPATYKVG
+1301 PKTDATYKVG

-1352 KDGNYIFK
+1352 KDGNYIF
-1360 DLPNGKYEISF
+1360 
-1371 ETPEGY
+1371 T
-1377 EATAEKA
+1377 
-1384 GDDRRL
+1384 
-1390 DSDGK
+1390 
-1395 TVTVE
+1395 
-1400 VNNADDLTID
+1400 
-1410 SGFYKKEEPPVQK
+1410 
-1423 PATYKVGDKVWHDTN
+1423 
-1438 KDGIQNVNEPGISG
+1438 
-1452 VTVTLKQPDGTLI
+1452 
-1465 TTKTDK
+1465 
-1471 DGNYI
+1471 
-1476 FKDLPN
+1476 
-1482 GKYEISFETPE
+1482 
-1493 GYEATAEKA
+1493 
-1502 GDDRRLDSDGKTVT
+1502 
-1516 VEVNNAD
+1516 
-1523 DLTIDSG
+1523 
-1530 FYKKE
+1530 
-1535 EPPVQKPATYKVGDK
+1535 
-1550 VWHDTN
+1550 
-1556 KDGIQNVNEPGI
+1556 
-1568 SGVTVT
+1568 
-1574 LKQPDGTLITT
+1574 
-1585 KTDKDGNYIFK
+1585 

-1610 EGYEATTANVG
+1610 EGYEATTA
-1621 DDALDSDGKTVA
+1621 
-1633 VEVNNADDLTID
+1633 
-1645 SGFYKPV
+1645 
-1652 VEPPKTDATYKVGD
+1652 
-1666 KVWNDTNKDGI
+1666 
-1677 QNANEAGI
+1677 
-1685 EGVKVTLTKADGTTV
+1685 
-1700 ETRTDKDG
+1700 
-1708 NYIFTD
+1708 
-1714 LPNGKYEI
+1714 
-1722 SFETPEG
+1722 
-1729 YEATTENV
+1729 NV

-1851 ENVGDDAL
+1851 ANVGDDAL

-1961 EGYEATTENVGD
+1961 EGYEATT
-1973 DALDSD
+1973 
-1979 GTKVEVEVN
+1979 
-1988 NADDLTIDSGFYKPV
+1988 
-2003 VEPPK
+2003 
-2008 TDATYKVG
+2008 
-2016 DKVWNDTNKDG
+2016 
-2027 IQNANEAGIE
+2027 
-2037 GVKVTLTKAD
+2037 
-2047 GTTVET
+2047 
-2053 RTDKDGNYIFTGLPN
+2053 
-2068 GKYEI
+2068 
-2073 SFETPEGYEATT
+2073 

-2106 ADDLTIDSGFYKPT
+2106 ADDLTIDSGFYKLT
-2120 PEVPAP
+2120 PEVPA
-2126 EVPEQPGNPEVP
+2126 PEVP

-2175 NPETPAPEVPEQP
+2175 NPEVPAPEVPEQP
-2188 GNPEVPTPEQP
+2188 GNPEVPTPEVPEQPGNPETPTPEVPEQPGNPETPTPEVPEQPGNPETPTPEVPEQPGNPEVPTPEVPKQPGNPETPAPNMPEQP

>member
-1 MKASHQGGLSPN
+1 MKKNQLGGLSPN

-30 LIGTTLIFGVHA
+30 LIGSTLIFGVHA
-42 KDASAAEE
+42 KDANAAEE
-50 VAKQTQLAEE
+50 VAKQTLSAEE
-60 KTEDTA
+60 NKEESVDQSKELNDEEIPQVNQQNSDVTE
-66 EATGE
+66 EE
-71 SDSDLI
+71 N
-77 PEVPTQDTNQDNA
+77 VV
-90 IEDLPEEGATS
+90 EDLPEEENATEEETQDAEQPKKPKQDEKATEKQQSGDKATS
-101 EKAVNNAEQ
+101 EKKV
-110 TQQDENLAEKQQGE
+110 
-124 DKASSKTQPT
+124 T
-134 PTEKSAENEEAATV
+134 PTQKSTEEEKATTV
-148 DENKEQQATVAERK
+148 DQNKEQQAPTPERK
-162 AVVSQPQETEKS
+162 TTEATSDVASKAVTNSTETQAPVNTEKAAL
-174 NATNTTPTTT
+174 ATQANG
-184 ESTPQPKQLA
+184 LA
-194 ETMKQVTALEDN
+194 DTVKQVASLTSNE
-206 QEKEAKLVDYY
+206 EKEEKLVDYY

-257 KQEQNTPK
+257 KQEKNTPK

-292 VSGTSKNVNDLIT
+292 VSGTSKNVNDLIRSNT
-305 SDFKITVNSNKDGK
+305 ELTVNGKEDGT

-325 TITLVGNVNVNDKVK
+325 TLTLKSIVEVDDKVK
-340 PGDYFTVKYSDAIQV
+340 AGDYFTIKYSDTIQV
-355 YGVNPEDI
+355 YGANPEDT
-363 KNIGDI
+363 KNIGNIIDNR
-369 FDKKNGEKIVTAVH
+369 NGETIATVTH
-383 DTKNNLITYTFTDYV
+383 DINNKTITYKFTDYV
-398 NRFSSVK
+398 DKFNSVK
-405 MNFDYTLFLDPTKL
+405 MKFNYNLFIDPSTL
-419 PENKANLPLSVTI
+419 PENRKNVPFTVAIGNDSTSV
-432 GKNSKTVNTDI
+432 SADI
-443 TYPGYTV
+443 TYSNYV
-450 GKDNSLGTS
+450 VQDKNSIGTA
-459 FTEAISHVGDAQN
+459 FTETVSHVNDVKD
-472 PGHYIQTVYVNP
+472 PGHYIQVIYANP
-484 LDKNLKN
+484 LGNALEN
-491 VNLKVFVDHQNFPN
+491 ASLKVKSSHPSFPN
-505 NIGQINDK
+505 NIGQISESTTKIEIYEVPEGYHLNRGFSVKK
-513 ATDLK
+513 ADLK
-518 IYKAPKGY
+518 NVTAKYHPVY
-526 TLSKG
+526 TG
-531 YSIDTSK
+531 NNE
-538 LTDVTKDYSPAYSAD
+538 
-553 DQVTVNFKDIDSPY
+553 VNISLGNIKSPY
-567 VVVVNTKFKPTVS
+567 VIVVDGKLKPTESEVPELVQLATLSSTGNKNATNGNALKFPVNT
-580 ENPTLV
+580 
-586 QMARLS
+586 
-592 SNNNTTI
+592 SN
-599 QTGNGLGFTNNTSA
+599 
-613 GASDGEKVYKVGN
+613 GASNGEKVYRIGN
-626 YVWEDQNKDGIQNEK
+626 YVWEDTNKDGIQNE
-641 GTGISGVEV
+641 TGAGIGGVKV
-650 KLIDKSTN
+650 TLIDKETN
-658 QIIQTKTTS
+658 QPVQTQETS

-677 KNGEYIIKFETP
+677 KNGNYIVKFETP
-689 NGYVSTNKNQGGDNA
+689 KGYQPTEKGKGGSEKDSNGIE
-704 LDSDGTEVVVTVNN
+704 TEVTVNN
-718 ADNLTIDSGF
+718 AD
-728 YKPVYKL
+728 
-735 GDKVWNDLN
+735 DL
-744 KDGVQDDNE
+744 
-753 PGISDV
+753 
-759 KVTLKN
+759 
-765 KAGQELK
+765 
-772 VTKTNKDGK
+772 
-781 YEFTDLPNGEYQVDF
+781 
-796 ETPAGYV
+796 
-803 PTIKNT
+803 
-809 KDDTKDSD
+809 
-817 GPLKAEGIISN
+817 
-828 GDNFTVDQGFYKKE
+828 
-842 EPKYHVGDKV
+842 
-852 WEDTNKDGIQQD
+852 
-864 SESGISGVKVT
+864 
-875 LKGKDGE
+875 
-882 TIETKAT
+882 
-889 DDQGKYL
+889 
-896 FENVTKGEYTIEF
+896 
-909 ETPEGYKPTEIGK
+909 
-922 GDADKDSNGTSAKV
+922 
-936 TVDKDDITIDSGFYK
+936 TIDSGFYK
-951 PTYSLG
+951 PTYKVGNYVWEDTNKDGVQNEEGTGIGGVKVTLI
-957 DKVWEDTNKNGIQD
+957 DKETNQPVQTQETSENGSYLFENVKNGNYIVKFETPKGYQPTEKGKGGSEKDSNGIETEVTVNNADDLTIDSGFYKPTYKVGNYVWEDTNKNGIQD

-1005 KDLPNGEYEVDFETP
+1005 KDLPNGEYQVDFETP
-1020 EGYVPTVANK
+1020 EGYVPTVANT

-1075 GDKVWH
+1075 GDKVWN

-1144 AEKAGDDRRLDSD
+1144 TENVGDDRRLDSD

-1187 PATYKVGDKVWH
+1187 PATYKVGDKVWN

-1256 EGYEATA
+1256 EGYEAT
-1263 EKAGD
+1263 
-1268 DRRLDSDG
+1268 
-1276 KTVTVEVNNADD
+1276 T
-1288 LTIDSGFYKKEEP
+1288 
-1301 PVQKPATYKVG
+1301 
-1312 DKVWHDTNKDGIQN
+1312 
-1326 VNEPGISGVTVTL
+1326 
-1339 KQPDGTL
+1339 
-1346 ITTKTD
+1346 
-1352 KDGNYIFK
+1352 
-1360 DLPNGKYEISF
+1360 
-1371 ETPEGY
+1371 
-1377 EATAEKA
+1377 
-1384 GDDRRL
+1384 
-1390 DSDGK
+1390 
-1395 TVTVE
+1395 
-1400 VNNADDLTID
+1400 
-1410 SGFYKKEEPPVQK
+1410 
-1423 PATYKVGDKVWHDTN
+1423 
-1438 KDGIQNVNEPGISG
+1438 
-1452 VTVTLKQPDGTLI
+1452 
-1465 TTKTDK
+1465 
-1471 DGNYI
+1471 
-1476 FKDLPN
+1476 
-1482 GKYEISFETPE
+1482 
-1493 GYEATAEKA
+1493 EKA

-1610 EGYEATTANVG
+1610 EGYEATTENVG
-1621 DDALDSDGKTVA
+1621 DDRRLDSDGKTVT

-1645 SGFYKPV
+1645 SGFYKKEEPPVQKPATYKVGDKVWNDTNKDGIQNVNEPGISGVTVTLKQPDGTLITTKTDKDGNYIFKDLPNGKYEISFETPEGYEATTANVGDDALDLDGTKVEVEVNNADDLTIDSGFYKPVVEPPKTDATYKVGDKVWNDTNKDGIQNANEAGIEGVKVTLTKADGTTVETRTDKDGNYIFTDLPNGKYEISFETPEGYEATTANVGDDALDSDGTKVEVEVNNADDLTIDSGFYRPV

-1762 SGFYKPVVEPPK
+1762 SGFYKP
-1774 TDATYKVGDK
+1774 
-1784 VWNDTNKDGIQN
+1784 
-1796 ANEAGIEGVKVT
+1796 
-1808 LTKADGTTVETRTD
+1808 
-1822 KDGNYIFTDLP
+1822 
-1833 NGKYEISFE
+1833 
-1842 TPEGYEATT
+1842 
-1851 ENVGDDAL
+1851 
-1859 DSDGTK
+1859 
-1865 VEVEVNNADDLTID
+1865 
-1879 SGFYKPVVE
+1879 
-1888 PPKTD
+1888 
-1893 ATYKVGDKVWNDTNK
+1893 
-1908 DGIQN
+1908 
-1913 ANEAGIEGVKVTLT
+1913 
-1927 KADGTT
+1927 
-1933 VETRTDKD
+1933 
-1941 GNYIFTDL
+1941 
-1949 PNGKYEI
+1949 
-1956 SFETP
+1956 
-1961 EGYEATTENVGD
+1961 
-1973 DALDSD
+1973 
-1979 GTKVEVEVN
+1979 
-1988 NADDLTIDSGFYKPV
+1988 
-2003 VEPPK
+2003 
-2008 TDATYKVG
+2008 
-2016 DKVWNDTNKDG
+2016 
-2027 IQNANEAGIE
+2027 
-2037 GVKVTLTKAD
+2037 
-2047 GTTVET
+2047 
-2053 RTDKDGNYIFTGLPN
+2053 
-2068 GKYEI
+2068 
-2073 SFETPEGYEATT
+2073 
-2085 ANVGDDALDSD
+2085 
-2096 GTKVEVEVNN
+2096 
-2106 ADDLTIDSGFYKPT
+2106 T
-2120 PEVPAP
+2120 PEVPT
-2126 EVPEQPGNPEVP
+2126 
-2138 APEVPEQ
+2138 PEVPEQ

-2175 NPETPAPEVPEQP
+2175 NPEVPAPEVPEQP
-2188 GNPEVPTPEQP
+2188 GNPEVPAPEVPEHPGNPEVPTPEVPEQPGNPEVPTPEVPEQPGNPEVPTPEVPEHPGNPEVPTPEVPEQPGNPETPAPNMPEQP

-2216 SKHKKETLPE
+2216 SKHKKEKLPE

>member
-1 MKASHQGGLSPN
+1 MKKNQLGGLSPN
-13 KQNKYSIR
+13 KQHKYSIR

-30 LIGTTLIFGVHA
+30 LIGSTLIFGVHA
-42 KDASAAEE
+42 KDANAAEE
-50 VAKQTQLAEE
+50 VAKQTLSAEE
-60 KTEDTA
+60 NKEESVDQSKELNDEEIPQVNQQNSDVTE
-66 EATGE
+66 EE
-71 SDSDLI
+71 N
-77 PEVPTQDTNQDNA
+77 VV
-90 IEDLPEEGATS
+90 EDLPEEENATEEETQDAEQPKKPKQDEKATEKQQSGDKATS
-101 EKAVNNAEQ
+101 EKKV
-110 TQQDENLAEKQQGE
+110 
-124 DKASSKTQPT
+124 T
-134 PTEKSAENEEAATV
+134 PTQKSTEEEKATTV
-148 DENKEQQATVAERK
+148 DQNKEQQAPTPERK
-162 AVVSQPQETEKS
+162 TTEATSDVAPKAVTNSTETQAPVNTEKAAL
-174 NATNTTPTTT
+174 ATQVNG
-184 ESTPQPKQLA
+184 LA
-194 ETMKQVTALEDN
+194 ETVKQVASLTRNE
-206 QEKEAKLVDYY
+206 EKEAKLVDYY

-227 AKQVVQGMN
+227 AKQVVQSMN

-257 KQEQNTPK
+257 KQEKNTPK

-275 NLMRAVTLGDAE
+275 ILMRAVTLGDAE

-472 PGHYIQTVYVNP
+472 PGHYIQIVYVNP

-744 KDGVQDDNE
+744 KDGVQGDNE
-753 PGISDV
+753 PGISGV

-772 VTKTNKDGK
+772 VTQTNEEGK

-842 EPKYHVGDKV
+842 EPKYKVGDKVWEDVNHDGVQQNSESGIAGVKVTLKVKNGNVIETKTTDDKGKYLFENVDKGDYTIEFETPQGYKPTLIGKGNADKDSNGTSAEITVTQDDLTIDSGFYQPTYNLGDRVWEDTNKNGIQEEDEKGIHGVKVTLKDSKGAVLRTTRTNTKGDYIFTDLVNGEYRVDFETPAGYEPTVANKEDDTKDSDGPLNAEAIIKDKDNLTVDQGFYKKEEPKYHVGDKV
-852 WEDTNKDGIQQD
+852 WEDSNKDGIQQD
-864 SESGISGVKVT
+864 IEPGISGVKVT
-875 LKGKDGE
+875 LKDKDGKVV
-882 TIETKAT
+882 ETKTT
-889 DDQGKYL
+889 DEKGNYL
-896 FENVTKGEYTIEF
+896 FENVAKGEYTVEF
-909 ETPEGYKPTEIGK
+909 ETPQGYKPTEIGK
-922 GDADKDSNGTSAKV
+922 GDADKDSNGTSAKITV
-936 TVDKDDITIDSGFYK
+936 TQNDLTIDSGFYK

-957 DKVWEDTNKNGIQD
+957 DRVWEDTNKNGIQD

-991 LDTTVTNDKGEYEF
+991 LDTTVTNDKGKYEF
-1005 KDLPNGEYEVDFETP
+1005 KDLPNGEYQVDFETP
-1020 EGYVPTVANK
+1020 EGYVPTVANT

-1097 GVTVTLK
+1097 DVTVTLK

-1256 EGYEATA
+1256 EGYEAT
-1263 EKAGD
+1263 
-1268 DRRLDSDG
+1268 
-1276 KTVTVEVNNADD
+1276 
-1288 LTIDSGFYKKEEP
+1288 
-1301 PVQKPATYKVG
+1301 
-1312 DKVWHDTNKDGIQN
+1312 
-1326 VNEPGISGVTVTL
+1326 
-1339 KQPDGTL
+1339 
-1346 ITTKTD
+1346 
-1352 KDGNYIFK
+1352 
-1360 DLPNGKYEISF
+1360 
-1371 ETPEGY
+1371 
-1377 EATAEKA
+1377 
-1384 GDDRRL
+1384 
-1390 DSDGK
+1390 
-1395 TVTVE
+1395 
-1400 VNNADDLTID
+1400 
-1410 SGFYKKEEPPVQK
+1410 
-1423 PATYKVGDKVWHDTN
+1423 
-1438 KDGIQNVNEPGISG
+1438 
-1452 VTVTLKQPDGTLI
+1452 
-1465 TTKTDK
+1465 
-1471 DGNYI
+1471 
-1476 FKDLPN
+1476 
-1482 GKYEISFETPE
+1482 
-1493 GYEATAEKA
+1493 
-1502 GDDRRLDSDGKTVT
+1502 
-1516 VEVNNAD
+1516 
-1523 DLTIDSG
+1523 
-1530 FYKKE
+1530 
-1535 EPPVQKPATYKVGDK
+1535 
-1550 VWHDTN
+1550 
-1556 KDGIQNVNEPGI
+1556 
-1568 SGVTVT
+1568 
-1574 LKQPDGTLITT
+1574 
-1585 KTDKDGNYIFK
+1585 
-1596 DLPNGKY
+1596 
-1603 EISFETP
+1603 
-1610 EGYEATTANVG
+1610 
-1621 DDALDSDGKTVA
+1621 
-1633 VEVNNADDLTID
+1633 
-1645 SGFYKPV
+1645 
-1652 VEPPKTDATYKVGD
+1652 
-1666 KVWNDTNKDGI
+1666 
-1677 QNANEAGI
+1677 
-1685 EGVKVTLTKADGTTV
+1685 
-1700 ETRTDKDG
+1700 
-1708 NYIFTD
+1708 
-1714 LPNGKYEI
+1714 
-1722 SFETPEG
+1722 
-1729 YEATTENV
+1729 
-1737 GDDALDSDGTKV
+1737 
-1749 EVEVNNADDLTID
+1749 
-1762 SGFYKPVVEPPK
+1762 
-1774 TDATYKVGDK
+1774 
-1784 VWNDTNKDGIQN
+1784 
-1796 ANEAGIEGVKVT
+1796 
-1808 LTKADGTTVETRTD
+1808 
-1822 KDGNYIFTDLP
+1822 
-1833 NGKYEISFE
+1833 
-1842 TPEGYEATT
+1842 
-1851 ENVGDDAL
+1851 
-1859 DSDGTK
+1859 
-1865 VEVEVNNADDLTID
+1865 
-1879 SGFYKPVVE
+1879 
-1888 PPKTD
+1888 
-1893 ATYKVGDKVWNDTNK
+1893 
-1908 DGIQN
+1908 
-1913 ANEAGIEGVKVTLT
+1913 
-1927 KADGTT
+1927 
-1933 VETRTDKD
+1933 
-1941 GNYIFTDL
+1941 
-1949 PNGKYEI
+1949 
-1956 SFETP
+1956 
-1961 EGYEATTENVGD
+1961 
-1973 DALDSD
+1973 
-1979 GTKVEVEVN
+1979 
-1988 NADDLTIDSGFYKPV
+1988 
-2003 VEPPK
+2003 
-2008 TDATYKVG
+2008 
-2016 DKVWNDTNKDG
+2016 
-2027 IQNANEAGIE
+2027 
-2037 GVKVTLTKAD
+2037 
-2047 GTTVET
+2047 
-2053 RTDKDGNYIFTGLPN
+2053 
-2068 GKYEI
+2068 
-2073 SFETPEGYEATT
+2073 
-2085 ANVGDDALDSD
+2085 
-2096 GTKVEVEVNN
+2096 
-2106 ADDLTIDSGFYKPT
+2106 
-2120 PEVPAP
+2120 
-2126 EVPEQPGNPEVP
+2126 
-2138 APEVPEQ
+2138 
-2145 PGNPEVP
+2145 
-2152 TPEVPEQP
+2152 
-2160 GNPEVPTPEVPEQPG
+2160 
-2175 NPETPAPEVPEQP
+2175 
-2188 GNPEVPTPEQP
+2188 
-2199 GQPKVEKAM
+2199 
-2208 PSTPQKAE
+2208 
-2216 SKHKKETLPE
+2216 
-2226 TGQEN
+2226 
-2231 AGQTT
+2231 
-2236 LLGSLFAA
+2236 
-2244 LGGAFLL
+2244 
-2251 GRRRKDKKEQ
+2251 

>member
-1 MKASHQGGLSPN
+1 MKKNQLGGISPN

-30 LIGTTLIFGVHA
+30 LIGSTLIFGVHA

-50 VAKQTQLAEE
+50 VAKQTLSAEE
-60 KTEDTA
+60 NKEESVDQSKELNDEEIPQVNEQNGDVTE
-66 EATGE
+66 EE
-71 SDSDLI
+71 N
-77 PEVPTQDTNQDNA
+77 VV
-90 IEDLPEEGATS
+90 EDLPEEENATEEATQEAEQPKQE
-101 EKAVNNAEQ
+101 EKAV
-110 TQQDENLAEKQQGE
+110 EKQQSE
-124 DKASSKTQPT
+124 DKAASEKPDT
-134 PTEKSAENEEAATV
+134 PTQKSTEKAPSV
-148 DENKEQQATVAERK
+148 DENKETQATTSERK
-162 AVVSQPQETEKS
+162 
-174 NATNTTPTTT
+174 TT
-184 ESTPQPKQLA
+184 ESASDVAPRAVTNSKEAQVPVDTEKAALATQANGLA
-194 ETMKQVTALEDN
+194 ETVKQVASLTSNE
-206 QEKEAKLVDYY
+206 EKEAKLVDYY
-217 SKNAGVNSET
+217 SKNAGVSSEA

-257 KQEQNTPK
+257 KQEKNAPK
-265 ATPVSLRSPK
+265 ATPVSLKSRSASIAEVQPT
-275 NLMRAVTLGDAE
+275 TLSGR
-287 PQNSN
+287 N
-292 VSGTSKNVNDLIT
+292 VSDLIQSET
-305 SDFKITVNSNKDGK
+305 KLTVNPTKTGD

-325 TITLVGNVNVNDKVK
+325 SVSLKSALSVDDNVKA
-340 PGDYFTVKYSDAIQV
+340 GDYFVVKYSENLQV
-355 YGVNPEDI
+355 YGVNPEDK
-363 KNIGDI
+363 KNIGDVY
-369 FDKKNGEKIVTAVH
+369 DRANGEKIATAVH
-383 DTKNNLITYTFTDYV
+383 DINNKTVTYTFTEYV
-398 NRFSSVK
+398 NRFNSVK
-405 MNFDYTLFLDPTKL
+405 MNFDYTLFFDSK
-419 PENKANLPLSVTI
+419 NLPDSKVNVPISVTI
-432 GKNSKTVNTDI
+432 GDKVNSINTNI
-443 TYPGYTV
+443 TYPEYTHYD
-450 GKDNSLGTS
+450 KNSLGTA
-459 FTEAISHVGDAQN
+459 FTEAISHVEDTQN
-472 PGHYIQTVYVNP
+472 PGHYIQTIYVNP
-484 LDKNLKN
+484 LNENLKN
-491 VNLKVFVDHQNFPN
+491 VNLKVYVDHQKFPE
-505 NIGQINDK
+505 NIGQINADK
-513 ATDLK
+513 TEIK
-518 IYKAPKGY
+518 IYQVPKGY
-526 TLSKG
+526 TLNKG
-531 YSIDTSK
+531 YYIEPSKLIDVSKNYSPIYGSNDQVSID
-538 LTDVTKDYSPAYSAD
+538 
-553 DQVTVNFKDIDSPY
+553 FKDIESPY
-567 VVVVNTKFKPTVS
+567 IVVVNTKFKPTSS

-586 QMARLS
+586 QMAQLS
-592 SNNNTTI
+592 STNNRTI
-599 QTGNGLGFTNNTSA
+599 QTGNGLGFTNNSSG
-613 GASDGEKVYKVGN
+613 GASLGEKVYKVGN
-626 YVWEDQNKDGIQNEK
+626 YVWEDKNKDGIQNET
-641 GTGISGVEV
+641 GAGISGVKV
-650 KLIDKSTN
+650 TLIDKETK
-658 QIIQTKTTS
+658 QTIQTKKTN

-677 KNGEYIIKFETP
+677 KNGNYIIKFEKP
-689 NGYVSTNKNQGGDNA
+689 DGYEPTLKDQGKDDEK
-704 LDSDGTEVVVTVNN
+704 DSDGTEVEVTVNN
-718 ADNLTIDSGF
+718 SDNLTIDSGF

-744 KDGVQDDNE
+744 KDGIQDDNE
-753 PGISDV
+753 PGIANV

-765 KAGQELK
+765 KEGQELK
-772 VTKTNKDGK
+772 VTQTNEEGK

-796 ETPAGYV
+796 ETPDDYV
-803 PTIKNT
+803 PTKPNT
-809 KDDTKDSD
+809 VDDTRDSD
-817 GPLKAEGIISN
+817 GPSN
-828 GDNFTVDQGFYKKE
+828 AIGVIKDKDNLTVDQGFYKKE
-842 EPKYHVGDKV
+842 ETKYHVGDKVWEDSNKDGIQQDTESGISGVKVTLKDKDGKVVETKTTDEKGNYLFENVSKGEYTIEFETPQGYKPTVTGKGELDKDSNGTSAEITVTQNDLTIDSGFYKPTYSLGDKVWEDTNKNGIQDKDEKGVQGVLINVFNSKNQLVDTVTTNEKGEYSVPNLPNGDYKVEFKNIPAGYVVSPTEQGNDISVDSNGLSSVITIKDQDNLTADLGIYQPTFKVGDKV
-852 WEDTNKDGIQQD
+852 WEDTNKDGIQGE

-875 LKGKDGE
+875 LKDKDGKVV
-882 TIETKAT
+882 ETKTT
-889 DDQGKYL
+889 DEKGNYL
-896 FENVTKGEYTIEF
+896 FENVAKGDYTIEF
-909 ETPEGYKPTEIGK
+909 ETPEGYKPTVTGK

-936 TVDKDDITIDSGFYK
+936 TVDKDDLTIDSGFYK

-957 DKVWEDTNKNGIQD
+957 DKVWEDRNKNGIQD

-1005 KDLPNGEYEVDFETP
+1005 KDLPNGEYQVDFETP
-1020 EGYVPTVANK
+1020 EGYVPTVANT

-1144 AEKAGDDRRLDSD
+1144 TEKAGDDRRLDSD

-1228 ITTKTDKD
+1228 ISTKTDKE

-1256 EGYEATA
+1256 EGYEATTA
-1263 EKAGD
+1263 NVGD
-1268 DRRLDSDG
+1268 DALDSDG
-1276 KTVTVEVNNADD
+1276 TKVEVEVNNADD
-1288 LTIDSGFYKKEEP
+1288 LTIDSGFYKPVVEP
-1301 PVQKPATYKVG
+1301 PKTDATYKVG

-1352 KDGNYIFK
+1352 KDGNYIF
-1360 DLPNGKYEISF
+1360 
-1371 ETPEGY
+1371 T
-1377 EATAEKA
+1377 
-1384 GDDRRL
+1384 
-1390 DSDGK
+1390 
-1395 TVTVE
+1395 
-1400 VNNADDLTID
+1400 
-1410 SGFYKKEEPPVQK
+1410 
-1423 PATYKVGDKVWHDTN
+1423 
-1438 KDGIQNVNEPGISG
+1438 
-1452 VTVTLKQPDGTLI
+1452 
-1465 TTKTDK
+1465 
-1471 DGNYI
+1471 
-1476 FKDLPN
+1476 
-1482 GKYEISFETPE
+1482 
-1493 GYEATAEKA
+1493 
-1502 GDDRRLDSDGKTVT
+1502 
-1516 VEVNNAD
+1516 
-1523 DLTIDSG
+1523 
-1530 FYKKE
+1530 
-1535 EPPVQKPATYKVGDK
+1535 
-1550 VWHDTN
+1550 
-1556 KDGIQNVNEPGI
+1556 
-1568 SGVTVT
+1568 
-1574 LKQPDGTLITT
+1574 
-1585 KTDKDGNYIFK
+1585 

-1610 EGYEATTANVG
+1610 EGYEATTA
-1621 DDALDSDGKTVA
+1621 
-1633 VEVNNADDLTID
+1633 
-1645 SGFYKPV
+1645 
-1652 VEPPKTDATYKVGD
+1652 
-1666 KVWNDTNKDGI
+1666 
-1677 QNANEAGI
+1677 
-1685 EGVKVTLTKADGTTV
+1685 
-1700 ETRTDKDG
+1700 
-1708 NYIFTD
+1708 
-1714 LPNGKYEI
+1714 
-1722 SFETPEG
+1722 
-1729 YEATTENV
+1729 NV

-1851 ENVGDDAL
+1851 ANVGDDAL

-1961 EGYEATTENVGD
+1961 EGYEATT
-1973 DALDSD
+1973 
-1979 GTKVEVEVN
+1979 
-1988 NADDLTIDSGFYKPV
+1988 
-2003 VEPPK
+2003 
-2008 TDATYKVG
+2008 
-2016 DKVWNDTNKDG
+2016 
-2027 IQNANEAGIE
+2027 
-2037 GVKVTLTKAD
+2037 
-2047 GTTVET
+2047 
-2053 RTDKDGNYIFTGLPN
+2053 
-2068 GKYEI
+2068 
-2073 SFETPEGYEATT
+2073 

-2106 ADDLTIDSGFYKPT
+2106 ADDLTIDSGFYKLT
-2120 PEVPAP
+2120 PEVPA
-2126 EVPEQPGNPEVP
+2126 PEVP

-2175 NPETPAPEVPEQP
+2175 NPEVPAPEVPEQP
-2188 GNPEVPTPEQP
+2188 GNPEVPTPEVPEQPGNPETPTPEVPEQPGNPETPTPEVPEQPGNPETPTPEVPEQPGNPEVPTPEVPKQPGNPETPAPNMPEQP

>member
-1 MKASHQGGLSPN
+1 MKKNQLGGLSPN

-30 LIGTTLIFGVHA
+30 LIGSTLIFGVHA
-42 KDASAAEE
+42 KDANAAEE
-50 VAKQTQLAEE
+50 VAKQTLSAEE
-60 KTEDTA
+60 NKEESVDQSKELNDEEIPQVNQQNSDVTE
-66 EATGE
+66 EE
-71 SDSDLI
+71 NVL
-77 PEVPTQDTNQDNA
+77 
-90 IEDLPEEGATS
+90 EDLPEEENATEEETQDAEQPKKPKQDEKATEKQQSGDKATS
-101 EKAVNNAEQ
+101 EKKV
-110 TQQDENLAEKQQGE
+110 
-124 DKASSKTQPT
+124 T
-134 PTEKSAENEEAATV
+134 PTQKSTEEEKATTV
-148 DENKEQQATVAERK
+148 DQNKEQQAPTPERK
-162 AVVSQPQETEKS
+162 TTEAASNVAPKAVTNSTETQAPINTEK
-174 NATNTTPTTT
+174 AALAPQTNG
-184 ESTPQPKQLA
+184 LA
-194 ETMKQVTALEDN
+194 ETVNQISSLTSN

-217 SKNAGVNSET
+217 SKNTGVNSET

-257 KQEQNTPK
+257 KQEKNTPK

-275 NLMRAVTLGDAE
+275 NLMRAVTLADDE

-319 VVPGQS
+319 VAPGQS
-325 TITLVGNVNVNDKVK
+325 TLTLVGNVNVNDKVK

-599 QTGNGLGFTNNTSA
+599 QTGNGLGFTNNTSG

-658 QIIQTKTTS
+658 QTIQTKTTS

-677 KNGEYIIKFETP
+677 KNGEYIIKFEKP
-689 NGYVSTNKNQGGDNA
+689 DGYEPTLKDQGKDDEK
-704 LDSDGTEVVVTVNN
+704 DSDGTEVEVTVNN
-718 ADNLTIDSGF
+718 SDNLTIDSGF

-744 KDGVQDDNE
+744 KDGIKDDNE
-753 PGISDV
+753 PGIANV

-765 KAGQELK
+765 KAGQEIK
-772 VTKTNKDGK
+772 VTQTNEEGK

-796 ETPAGYV
+796 ETPEGYT
-803 PTIKNT
+803 PTVANT
-809 KDDTKDSD
+809 KDDTRDSD
-817 GPLKAEGIISN
+817 GPLNAVAVINYE
-828 GDNFTVDQGFYKKE
+828 DNPTIDQGFYKKE

-852 WEDTNKDGIQQD
+852 WEDSNKDGIQQD
-864 SESGISGVKVT
+864 TEVGISGVKVTLKDKDGKVLETKTTDEKGNYLFENVANGEYTVEFETPQGYTPTVTGKGELDKDSNGTSAEITVTQNDLTIDSGFYKPTFSLGDKVWEDTNRNGIQDKDEKGVQGVLVNVFNSKNQLVDTVTTNEKGEYSVQNLPNGDYKVEFKNIPAGYTVSPNEQGNDRSVDSNGLSSVITIKDQDNLTADLGIYQPTFKVGDKVWEDSNKDGIQQDTESGISGVKVT
-875 LKGKDGE
+875 LKDKDGKVV
-882 TIETKAT
+882 ETKTT
-889 DDQGKYL
+889 DEKGNYL
-896 FENVTKGEYTIEF
+896 FENVANGEYTLEF

-957 DKVWEDTNKNGIQD
+957 DKVWEDRNKNGIQD

-991 LDTTVTNDKGEYEF
+991 LDTTVTNDNGEYEF
-1005 KDLPNGEYEVDFETP
+1005 KDLPNGEYQVDFETP
-1020 EGYVPTVANK
+1020 EGYLPTVANT

-1109 LITTKTDKD
+1109 LITTKTD
-1118 GNYIFKDLPNGK
+1118 N
-1130 YEISFETPEGYEAT
+1130 
-1144 AEKAGDDRRLDSD
+1144 
-1157 GKTVTVEVNNA
+1157 
-1168 DDLTIDSGFY
+1168 
-1178 KKEEPPVQK
+1178 
-1187 PATYKVGDKVWH
+1187 
-1199 DTNKDGI
+1199 
-1206 QNVNE
+1206 
-1211 PGISGVTVTLK
+1211 
-1222 QPDGTL
+1222 
-1228 ITTKTDKD
+1228 
-1236 GNYIF
+1236 
-1241 KDLPNGKYEISFETP
+1241 
-1256 EGYEATA
+1256 
-1263 EKAGD
+1263 
-1268 DRRLDSDG
+1268 
-1276 KTVTVEVNNADD
+1276 
-1288 LTIDSGFYKKEEP
+1288 
-1301 PVQKPATYKVG
+1301 
-1312 DKVWHDTNKDGIQN
+1312 
-1326 VNEPGISGVTVTL
+1326 
-1339 KQPDGTL
+1339 
-1346 ITTKTD
+1346 
-1352 KDGNYIFK
+1352 
-1360 DLPNGKYEISF
+1360 
-1371 ETPEGY
+1371 
-1377 EATAEKA
+1377 
-1384 GDDRRL
+1384 
-1390 DSDGK
+1390 
-1395 TVTVE
+1395 
-1400 VNNADDLTID
+1400 
-1410 SGFYKKEEPPVQK
+1410 
-1423 PATYKVGDKVWHDTN
+1423 
-1438 KDGIQNVNEPGISG
+1438 
-1452 VTVTLKQPDGTLI
+1452 
-1465 TTKTDK
+1465 

-1610 EGYEATTANVG
+1610 EGYEATTEKVG
-1621 DDALDSDGKTVA
+1621 DDRRLDSDGKTVT

-1645 SGFYKPV
+1645 SGFYKKE
-1652 VEPPKTDATYKVGD
+1652 EPPVQKPATYKVGD

-1729 YEATTENV
+1729 YEATTANV
-1737 GDDALDSDGTKV
+1737 GDDALDSDGKTV
-1749 EVEVNNADDLTID
+1749 TVEVNNADDLTID
-1762 SGFYKPVVEPPK
+1762 SGFYKKEEPPVQK
-1774 TDATYKVGDK
+1774 PATYKVGDK

-1822 KDGNYIFTDLP
+1822 KDGNYIFT
-1833 NGKYEISFE
+1833 
-1842 TPEGYEATT
+1842 
-1851 ENVGDDAL
+1851 
-1859 DSDGTK
+1859 
-1865 VEVEVNNADDLTID
+1865 
-1879 SGFYKPVVE
+1879 
-1888 PPKTD
+1888 
-1893 ATYKVGDKVWNDTNK
+1893 
-1908 DGIQN
+1908 
-1913 ANEAGIEGVKVTLT
+1913 
-1927 KADGTT
+1927 
-1933 VETRTDKD
+1933 
-1941 GNYIFTDL
+1941 
-1949 PNGKYEI
+1949 
-1956 SFETP
+1956 
-1961 EGYEATTENVGD
+1961 
-1973 DALDSD
+1973 
-1979 GTKVEVEVN
+1979 
-1988 NADDLTIDSGFYKPV
+1988 
-2003 VEPPK
+2003 
-2008 TDATYKVG
+2008 
-2016 DKVWNDTNKDG
+2016 
-2027 IQNANEAGIE
+2027 
-2037 GVKVTLTKAD
+2037 
-2047 GTTVET
+2047 
-2053 RTDKDGNYIFTGLPN
+2053 
-2068 GKYEI
+2068 
-2073 SFETPEGYEATT
+2073 
-2085 ANVGDDALDSD
+2085 
-2096 GTKVEVEVNN
+2096 
-2106 ADDLTIDSGFYKPT
+2106 
-2120 PEVPAP
+2120 
-2126 EVPEQPGNPEVP
+2126 
-2138 APEVPEQ
+2138 
-2145 PGNPEVP
+2145 
-2152 TPEVPEQP
+2152 
-2160 GNPEVPTPEVPEQPG
+2160 
-2175 NPETPAPEVPEQP
+2175 
-2188 GNPEVPTPEQP
+2188 
-2199 GQPKVEKAM
+2199 
-2208 PSTPQKAE
+2208 
-2216 SKHKKETLPE
+2216 
-2226 TGQEN
+2226 
-2231 AGQTT
+2231 
-2236 LLGSLFAA
+2236 
-2244 LGGAFLL
+2244 
-2251 GRRRKDKKEQ
+2251 